1 MSVLGTSPDR
11 SDADAKL
18 RGQAIFGADLSRTG
32 MLWAALARSP
42 VAAGRIRAIDPAP
55 ALRVDGV
62 LEVLTS
68 ADVPDWRTGVIV
80 SDTPLLAADYVAYEG
95 EPVAIVVAESRT
107 AAEAGSRAVALDIET
122 AEPVSTPEQALAPGA
137 RLVHPDWNRFAV
149 AGGADIGRGGNV
161 VAEVVHDPGDL
172 DEAFAAADVV
182 VEGTYRTPRQY
193 QAHLEPKMA
202 LATYES
208 GRFTI
213 EVSHQYPFRLRDR
226 VAQILGVA
234 PSTVRVVG
242 HHIGGGF
249 GAKLDVSLE
258 AFAALLA
265 RRFRRPVRMQHTALE
280 ERLVAPCRANAI
292 VAVRSAVR
300 RDGTILATDVEI
312 VSDSGAYA
320 NNGPA
325 LSSIPMFVFGSI
337 YRVGTAR
344 IRTRNVYTNTAP
356 TGAYRGV
363 NGPWLVFANERH
375 MDAIADALGRD
386 RRDFRLESLAQDGD
400 LMRNG
405 QPLVEASI
413 LREAFDRVDELAPWR
428 DIVSRNQEQSDVV
441 LRGAR
446 QSGAVSRSAEQSG
459 TVQHGVRQD
468 DIGSGEAGGQRAITG
483 ELRGVGQAAA
493 VWLTNPM
500 PGHATVK
507 LNEDGTATVIT
518 SATENGSGAVATGLR
533 QIAAEALG
541 LAANAVTITM
551 PDTDATGYDA
561 GSQGSR
567 TTHVVGRAIADA
579 SADVRSQVLDRASQM
594 LEAAPEDLV
603 IAGGVVTVAG
613 VPAASLTLGAVAQAA
628 TWSDGP
634 ITAGASYVTPTP
646 PHDPMCATGML
657 IKGWPT
663 PTYHLHQAE
672 VSVDPVT
679 GRVTVDR
686 YVVCQEVGRA
696 IHPDAIAGQ
705 IQGGVAQGLGFALS
719 ERVDL
724 DHGRYVLR
732 TFKAHG
738 LPLAEDVPKVE
749 MIVMEHADA
758 AGPYGAK
765 GAAEPPIV
773 PVAAAVANA
782 VSDAIGVPFDT
793 LPITPEAVLEALEA
807 EPNGEAVARA
817 ARERSEQE
825 RETTGRAS

>member
-1 MSVLGTSPDR
+1 MSALGTSPER

-18 RGQAIFGADLSRTG
+18 RGQAVFGADLSKTG

-42 VAAGRIRAIDPAP
+42 VAAGHIRAIDPVP
-55 ALRVDGV
+55 ALRIDGV
-62 LEVLTS
+62 LEVVTA

-80 SDTPLLAADYVAYEG
+80 SDTPMLAADYVAYEG
-95 EPVAIVVAESRT
+95 EPVAIVVAESRA
-107 AAEAGSRAVALDIET
+107 AAEAGARSVAVDIEPV
-122 AEPVSTPEQALAPGA
+122 EPVSTPEQALAPGA
-137 RLVHPDWNRFAV
+137 RLVHPEWNRFAV
-149 AGGADIGRGGNV
+149 AGGADIGRNGNV

-172 DEAFAAADVV
+172 DEAFAAADFV

-208 GRFTI
+208 GRHTI

-234 PSTVRVVG
+234 PSAVRVVG

-265 RRFRRPVRMQHTALE
+265 QRYRRPVRMQHTALE
-280 ERLVAPCRANAI
+280 ERLAAPCRANAI
-292 VAVRSAVR
+292 TAVRSAVR

-325 LSSIPMFVFGSI
+325 LSSLPMFVFGSI

-386 RRDFRLESLAQDGD
+386 RREFRLASLARDGD

-405 QPLVEASI
+405 QPLEQVSI
-413 LREAFDRVDELAPWR
+413 LREAFDRVDDLSGWQDA
-428 DIVSRNQEQSDVV
+428 
-441 LRGAR
+441 GA
-446 QSGAVSRSAEQSG
+446 
-459 TVQHGVRQD
+459 
-468 DIGSGEAGGQRAITG
+468 G

-493 VWLTNPM
+493 IWLTNPM

-518 SATENGSGAVATGLR
+518 SATENGSGAAATGLR

-541 LAANAVTITM
+541 LATDQVTVTM

-579 SADVRSQVLDRASQM
+579 SAEVRSQVLDRASQM

-603 IAGGVVTVAG
+603 ITDGVVSVAG
-613 VPAASLTLGAVAQAA
+613 VPTASVTLGQVAQSV
-628 TWSDGP
+628 TWTEGP
-634 ITAGASYVTPTP
+634 IAAGASYVTPTP
-646 PHDPMCATGML
+646 PHDPLCATGML

-672 VSVDPVT
+672 VSVDAVT
-679 GRVTVDR
+679 GQVTVDR
-686 YVVCQEVGRA
+686 YIVCQEVGRA
-696 IHPDAIAGQ
+696 VHPDAITGQ

-724 DHGRYVLR
+724 DHGRYVQR
-732 TFKAHG
+732 TFKQHG
-738 LPLAEDVPKVE
+738 LPLAADVPRVE
-749 MIVMEHADA
+749 AIVMEHADP
-758 AGPYGAK
+758 AGPFGAK
-765 GAAEPPIV
+765 GAAEPPVV

-782 VSDAIGVPFDT
+782 VAHAIGAPVDV
-793 LPITPEAVLEALEA
+793 LPITPEAVLDALE
-807 EPNGEAVARA
+807 RA
-817 ARERSEQE
+817 Q
-825 RETTGRAS
+825 

>member
-1 MSVLGTSPDR
+1 MSALGVSPAR

-18 RGQAIFGADLSRTG
+18 RGEAVFGADLVRSG

-42 VAAGRIRAIDPAP
+42 VAAGQIRAIDTGP
-55 ALRVDGV
+55 ALEIEGV
-62 LEVLTS
+62 LDVLTT

-80 SDTPLLAADYVAYEG
+80 SDTPFLAADYVAYEG
-95 EPVAIVVAESRT
+95 EPIAIVVADNRN
-107 AAEAGSRAVALDIET
+107 AAEAGANAVAADIEQI
-122 AEPVSTPEQALAPGA
+122 EPISTPEQALAPGA
-137 RLVHPDWNRFAV
+137 RLVHPAWNRFAV
-149 AGGADIGRGGNV
+149 AGGADIGRSGNV

-172 DEAFAAADVV
+172 DEAFAVADLV

-202 LATYES
+202 LATFES
-208 GRFTI
+208 GRYTI

-226 VAQILGVA
+226 VAQMLGVM
-234 PSTVRVVG
+234 PSAVRVVG

-265 RRFRRPVRMQHTALE
+265 RRYRRPVRMQHGALE
-280 ERLVAPCRANAI
+280 ERLVAPCRANAL
-292 VAVRSAVR
+292 VSVRSAVR
-300 RDGTILATDVEI
+300 RDGTVLATEVEI

-325 LSSIPMFVFGSI
+325 LSAIPMFVFGSI

-386 RRDFRLESLAQDGD
+386 RREFRLSALARDGD

-405 QPLVEASI
+405 QPLEQVSI
-413 LREAFDRVDELAPWR
+413 LHEAFERVDELAPWR
-428 DIVSRNQEQSDVV
+428 DIVSRN
-441 LRGAR
+441 
-446 QSGAVSRSAEQSG
+446 
-459 TVQHGVRQD
+459 
-468 DIGSGEAGGQRAITG
+468 GGQRDIVSRQTKLPDAG
-483 ELRGVGQAAA
+483 DALLRGVGMAAA

-518 SATENGSGAVATGLR
+518 SATENGSGAVVTALR
-533 QIAAEALG
+533 QIAAESLG
-541 LAANAVTITM
+541 LAADQVLVTM

-579 SADVRSQVLDRASQM
+579 SADVRRQVLDRASQM

-603 IAGGVVTVAG
+603 IADGVVSVAG
-613 VPAASLTLGAVAQAA
+613 VPAASLTLGQVAQAA
-628 TWSDGP
+628 TWTEGP
-634 ITAGASYVTPTP
+634 IAAGASYVTPTP

-672 VSVDPVT
+672 VSVDSVT
-679 GRVTVDR
+679 GRVTVER

-724 DHGRYVLR
+724 DHGRYVQR
-732 TFKAHG
+732 TFKEHG
-738 LPLAEDVPKVE
+738 LPLAADVPKVE
-749 MIVMEHADA
+749 MIVMEHADP

-765 GAAEPPIV
+765 GAAEPPVV

-782 VSDAIGVPFDT
+782 VADAIGAPIDT
-793 LPITPEAVLEALEA
+793 LPITPEAVLDALER
-807 EPNGEAVARA
+807 AR
-817 ARERSEQE
+817 
-825 RETTGRAS
+825 

>member
-1 MSVLGTSPDR
+1 MSALGTSPER

-18 RGQAIFGADLSRTG
+18 RGQAVFGTDLSKTG

-42 VAAGRIRAIDPAP
+42 VAAGHLRAIDPVP
-55 ALRVDGV
+55 ALRIDGV
-62 LEVLTS
+62 LEVVTA

-80 SDTPLLAADYVAYEG
+80 SDTPMLAADYVAYEG
-95 EPVAIVVAESRT
+95 EPVAIVVAESRA
-107 AAEAGSRAVALDIET
+107 AAEAGARSVAVDIEPV
-122 AEPVSTPEQALAPGA
+122 EPVSTPEQALAPGA
-137 RLVHPDWNRFAV
+137 RLVHPEWNRFAV
-149 AGGADIGRGGNV
+149 AGGADIGRNGNV

-172 DEAFAAADVV
+172 DEAFAAADFV

-208 GRFTI
+208 GRYTI

-234 PSTVRVVG
+234 PSAVRVVG

-265 RRFRRPVRMQHTALE
+265 QRYRRPVRMQHTALE
-280 ERLVAPCRANAI
+280 ERLAAPCRANAI
-292 VAVRSAVR
+292 TAVRSAVR

-344 IRTRNVYTNTAP
+344 IWTRNVYTNTAP

-386 RRDFRLESLAQDGD
+386 RREFRLASLARDGD

-405 QPLVEASI
+405 QPLEQVSI
-413 LREAFDRVDELAPWR
+413 LREAFDRVDDLSGWQDA
-428 DIVSRNQEQSDVV
+428 
-441 LRGAR
+441 GA
-446 QSGAVSRSAEQSG
+446 
-459 TVQHGVRQD
+459 
-468 DIGSGEAGGQRAITG
+468 G

-493 VWLTNPM
+493 IWLTNPM

-518 SATENGSGAVATGLR
+518 SATENGTGAVATGLR

-541 LAANAVTITM
+541 LATDQVTVTM

-579 SADVRSQVLDRASQM
+579 SAEVRSQVLDRASQM

-603 IAGGVVTVAG
+603 ITDGVVSVAG
-613 VPAASLTLGAVAQAA
+613 VPTASVTLGQVAQSV
-628 TWSDGP
+628 TWTEGP
-634 ITAGASYVTPTP
+634 IAAGASYVTPTP
-646 PHDPMCATGML
+646 PHDPLCATGML

-672 VSVDPVT
+672 VSVDAVT
-679 GRVTVDR
+679 GHVTVDR
-686 YVVCQEVGRA
+686 YIVCQEVGRA
-696 IHPDAIAGQ
+696 IHPDAITGQ

-724 DHGRYVLR
+724 DHGRYVQR
-732 TFKAHG
+732 TFKQHG
-738 LPLAEDVPKVE
+738 LPLAADVPRVE
-749 MIVMEHADA
+749 AIVMEHADP
-758 AGPYGAK
+758 AGPFGAK
-765 GAAEPPIV
+765 GAAEPPVV
-773 PVAAAVANA
+773 PVAAAIANA
-782 VSDAIGVPFDT
+782 VADAIGAPIDS
-793 LPITPEAVLEALEA
+793 LPIRPEDVLDALE
-807 EPNGEAVARA
+807 RT
-817 ARERSEQE
+817 Q
-825 RETTGRAS
+825 

>member
-1 MSVLGTSPDR
+1 MSALGVSPAR

-18 RGQAIFGADLSRTG
+18 RGEAVFGADLVRPG

-42 VAAGRIRAIDPAP
+42 VAAGQIRAIDARP
-55 ALRVDGV
+55 ALGIDGV
-62 LEVLTS
+62 LDVLT
-68 ADVPDWRTGVIV
+68 AMDVPDWRTGVIV
-80 SDTPLLAADYVAYEG
+80 SDCPFLAADYVAYEG
-95 EPVAIVVAESRT
+95 EPIAIVVADNRT
-107 AAEAGSRAVALDIET
+107 AAEAGASAVVSDIEPI
-122 AEPVSTPEQALAPGA
+122 EPISAPEQALAPGA
-137 RLVHPDWNRFAV
+137 RLVHSAWSRFAV
-149 AGGADIGRGGNV
+149 AGGADIGRDGNV

-172 DEAFAAADVV
+172 DAAFAVADLVA
-182 VEGTYRTPRQY
+182 EGTYRTPRQY

-202 LATYES
+202 LATFES
-208 GRFTI
+208 GRYTI

-226 VAQILGVA
+226 VAQMLGVT
-234 PSTVRVVG
+234 PSAVRVIG

-265 RRFRRPVRMQHTALE
+265 QRYRRPIRMQHSALE
-280 ERLVAPCRANAI
+280 ERLVAPCRANAL
-292 VAVRSAVR
+292 VSVRSAVR
-300 RDGTILATDVEI
+300 RDGTILATEVEI

-320 NNGPA
+320 NNGPS
-325 LSSIPMFVFGSI
+325 LSAIPMFVFGSI

-386 RRDFRLESLAQDGD
+386 RREFRLSSLARDGD

-405 QPLVEASI
+405 QPLEQVSI
-413 LREAFDRVDELAPWR
+413 LHEAFERVDELEPWR
-428 DIVSRNQEQSDVV
+428 DIVSRQSAQRD
-441 LRGAR
+441 
-446 QSGAVSRSAEQSG
+446 
-459 TVQHGVRQD
+459 
-468 DIGSGEAGGQRAITG
+468 AGNGL
-483 ELRGVGQAAA
+483 LRGVGMAAA
-493 VWLTNPM
+493 IWLTNPM

-518 SATENGSGAVATGLR
+518 SATENGSGAVATALR
-533 QIAAEALG
+533 QIAAESLG
-541 LAANAVTITM
+541 LTADQVLVTM
-551 PDTDATGYDA
+551 PDTDATGYDS

-579 SADVRSQVLDRASQM
+579 SGDVRRQVLDRASEM

-603 IAGGVVTVAG
+603 IADGVVTVAG
-613 VPAASLTLGAVAQAA
+613 VPAASLTLGQVAQAA
-628 TWSDGP
+628 TWTQGP
-634 ITAGASYVTPTP
+634 IAAGASYVTPTP

-679 GRVTVDR
+679 GQVTVVR

-724 DHGRYVLR
+724 DHGRYVQR
-732 TFKAHG
+732 TFKEHG
-738 LPLAEDVPKVE
+738 LPLAADVPKVE
-749 MIVMEHADA
+749 MIVMEHADP

-765 GAAEPPIV
+765 GAAEPPVV

-782 VSDAIGVPFDT
+782 VADAIGAPIDT
-793 LPITPEAVLEALEA
+793 LPITPEAVLDALER
-807 EPNGEAVARA
+807 AR
-817 ARERSEQE
+817 
-825 RETTGRAS
+825 

>member
-1 MSVLGTSPDR
+1 MSALGTSPER

-18 RGQAIFGADLSRTG
+18 RGQAVFGADLSKTG

-42 VAAGRIRAIDPAP
+42 VAAGHIRAIDPVP
-55 ALRVDGV
+55 ALRIDGV
-62 LEVLTS
+62 LEVVTA

-80 SDTPLLAADYVAYEG
+80 SDTPMLAADYVAYEG
-95 EPVAIVVAESRT
+95 EPVAIVVAESRA
-107 AAEAGSRAVALDIET
+107 AAEAGARSVAVDIEPV
-122 AEPVSTPEQALAPGA
+122 EPVSTPEQALAPGA
-137 RLVHPDWNRFAV
+137 RLVHPEWNRFAV
-149 AGGADIGRGGNV
+149 AGGADIGRNGNV

-172 DEAFAAADVV
+172 DEAFAAADFV

-208 GRFTI
+208 GRYTI

-234 PSTVRVVG
+234 PSAVRVVG

-265 RRFRRPVRMQHTALE
+265 QRYRRPVRMQHTALE
-280 ERLVAPCRANAI
+280 ERLAAPCRANAI
-292 VAVRSAVR
+292 TAVRSAVR

-386 RRDFRLESLAQDGD
+386 RREFRLASLARDGD

-405 QPLVEASI
+405 QPLEQVSI
-413 LREAFDRVDELAPWR
+413 LREAFDHVDDLSGW
-428 DIVSRNQEQSDVV
+428 Q
-441 LRGAR
+441 GA
-446 QSGAVSRSAEQSG
+446 GA
-459 TVQHGVRQD
+459 
-468 DIGSGEAGGQRAITG
+468 G

-493 VWLTNPM
+493 IWLTNPM

-518 SATENGSGAVATGLR
+518 SATENGSGAAATGLR

-541 LAANAVTITM
+541 LATDQVTVTM

-579 SADVRSQVLDRASQM
+579 SAEVRSQVLDRASQM

-603 IAGGVVTVAG
+603 ITDGVVSVAG
-613 VPAASLTLGAVAQAA
+613 VPTASVTLGQVAQSV
-628 TWSDGP
+628 TWTEGP
-634 ITAGASYVTPTP
+634 IAAGASYVTPTP
-646 PHDPMCATGML
+646 PHDPLCATGML

-672 VSVDPVT
+672 VSVDAVT
-679 GRVTVDR
+679 GQVTVDR
-686 YVVCQEVGRA
+686 YIVCQEVGRA
-696 IHPDAIAGQ
+696 VHPDAITGQ

-724 DHGRYVLR
+724 DHGRYVQR
-732 TFKAHG
+732 TFKQHG
-738 LPLAEDVPKVE
+738 LPLAADVPRVE
-749 MIVMEHADA
+749 AIVMEHADP
-758 AGPYGAK
+758 AGPFGAK
-765 GAAEPPIV
+765 GAAEPPVV

-782 VSDAIGVPFDT
+782 VAHAIGAPVDV
-793 LPITPEAVLEALEA
+793 LPITPEAVLDALE
-807 EPNGEAVARA
+807 RA
-817 ARERSEQE
+817 Q
-825 RETTGRAS
+825 

>member
-1 MSVLGTSPDR
+1 MLGSNPAR

-18 RGQAIFGADLSRTG
+18 RGEAVFGADLASPG
-32 MLWAALARSP
+32 MLWAAVSRSP
-42 VAAGRIRAIDPAP
+42 VAAGHIRSIDVAS
-55 ALRVDGV
+55 ALKVEGV
-62 LEVLTS
+62 LDVLTA
-68 ADVPDWRTGVIV
+68 ADVPDGRTGVIV
-80 SDTPLLAADYVAYEG
+80 NDIPFLAVEHVAYEG
-95 EPVAIVVAESRT
+95 EPVAMVVADNRAS
-107 AAEAGSRAVALDIET
+107 AEAGAQAVGIDIEPT
-122 AEPVSTPEQALAPGA
+122 EPVSTPEQALAPGA
-137 RLVHPDWNRFAV
+137 RLVHPDWNRFVV
-149 AGGADIGRGGNV
+149 AGGVDIGRDGNV

-208 GRFTI
+208 GRYTI

-234 PSTVRVVG
+234 PSAVRVVG

-280 ERLVAPCRANAI
+280 ERLVAPCRANAM

-386 RRDFRLESLAQDGD
+386 RRDFRLASLARDGD

-405 QPLVEASI
+405 QPLEEVSI
-413 LREAFDRVDELAPWR
+413 LREAFDRVDELVPWR
-428 DIVSRNQEQSDVV
+428 DIVSRNQRQRDAAAPSSPPAEAGADV
-441 LRGAR
+441 LRGA
-446 QSGAVSRSAEQSG
+446 
-459 TVQHGVRQD
+459 
-468 DIGSGEAGGQRAITG
+468 
-483 ELRGVGQAAA
+483 GQAAA
-493 VWLTNPM
+493 IWLTNPM

-533 QIAAEALG
+533 QIAAATLG
-541 LAANAVTITM
+541 LAAEAVTITM

-579 SADVRSQVLDRASQM
+579 SAEVRSQVLDRASQM
-594 LEAAPEDLV
+594 LEAVPEDLV
-603 IAGGVVTVAG
+603 IDAGVVTVAG
-613 VPAASLTLGAVAQAA
+613 VPAAGLTLGAVAQAA

-646 PHDPMCATGML
+646 PHDPACATGML

-672 VSVDPVT
+672 VSVDVVT

-696 IHPDAIAGQ
+696 IHPDAITGQ

-724 DHGRYVLR
+724 DHGRYVQR

-749 MIVMEHADA
+749 MIVMEHADP

-817 ARERSEQE
+817 AREPVLNRDGEQE
-825 RETTGRAS
+825 RDTTGRAS

>member
-1 MSVLGTSPDR
+1 MSVLGTSPER

-42 VAAGRIRAIDPAP
+42 VAAGRIRGIDPAP

-62 LEVLTS
+62 LEALTS

-80 SDTPLLAADYVAYEG
+80 SDTPMLAADSVAYEG
-95 EPVAIVVAESRT
+95 EPVAIVVAGSRA
-107 AAEAGSRAVALDIET
+107 AAEAGVRAVDLDIET
-122 AEPVSTPEQALAPGA
+122 VEPVSTPEQALAPGA
-137 RLVHPDWNRFAV
+137 RLVHPGWNRFAV
-149 AGGADIGRGGNV
+149 AGGADIGRDGNV

-202 LATYES
+202 LAAYES
-208 GRFTI
+208 GRYTI

-234 PSTVRVVG
+234 PSAVRVVG

-280 ERLVAPCRANAI
+280 ERLVASCRANAI

-300 RDGTILATDVEI
+300 RDGAILATDVEI

-320 NNGPA
+320 HNGPA

-386 RRDFRLESLAQDGD
+386 RRDFRLESLARDGE

-405 QPLVEASI
+405 QPLTEASI

-428 DIVSRNQEQSDVV
+428 DIVSRNQAQRDIVSRHQARRDIVSGHQAQRDAAACSSQPAESDADV
-441 LRGAR
+441 LRGA
-446 QSGAVSRSAEQSG
+446 
-459 TVQHGVRQD
+459 
-468 DIGSGEAGGQRAITG
+468 
-483 ELRGVGQAAA
+483 GQAAA
-493 VWLTNPM
+493 IWLTNPM

-541 LAANAVTITM
+541 LAADAVTITM
-551 PDTDATGYDA
+551 PDTDVTGYDA

-579 SADVRSQVLDRASQM
+579 SAEVRRQVIERASQM

-603 IAGGVVTVAG
+603 IADGAVTVAG

-634 ITAGASYVTPTP
+634 IAAGASYVTPTP
-646 PHDPMCATGML
+646 PHDPACATGML

-679 GRVTVDR
+679 GRVNVDR

-724 DHGRYVLR
+724 DHGRYVQR
-732 TFKAHG
+732 SFKAHG
-738 LPLAEDVPKVE
+738 LPLAQDVPRVE
-749 MIVMEHADA
+749 MIVMEHADP

-782 VSDAIGVPFDT
+782 VSDAVGVPFDT

-817 ARERSEQE
+817 AREPVLNLDGEQE

>member
-1 MSVLGTSPDR
+1 MSALGTSPER

-18 RGQAIFGADLSRTG
+18 RGQAVYGADLSKTG

-42 VAAGRIRAIDPAP
+42 VAAGHLRAIDPVP
-55 ALRVDGV
+55 ALRIDGV
-62 LEVLTS
+62 LEVVTA

-80 SDTPLLAADYVAYEG
+80 SDTPMLAADYVAYEG
-95 EPVAIVVAESRT
+95 EPVAIVVAESRA
-107 AAEAGSRAVALDIET
+107 AAEAGARSVAVDIEPV
-122 AEPVSTPEQALAPGA
+122 EPVSTPEQALAPGA
-137 RLVHPDWNRFAV
+137 RLVHPEWNRFAV
-149 AGGADIGRGGNV
+149 AGGADIGRNGNV

-172 DEAFAAADVV
+172 DEAFAAADFV
-182 VEGTYRTPRQY
+182 VEGTYRTLRQY

-208 GRFTI
+208 GRYTI

-234 PSTVRVVG
+234 PSAVRVVG

-265 RRFRRPVRMQHTALE
+265 QRYRRPVRMQHTALE
-280 ERLVAPCRANAI
+280 ERLAAPCRANAI
-292 VAVRSAVR
+292 TAVRSAVR

-337 YRVGTAR
+337 YRVDTAR
-344 IRTRNVYTNTAP
+344 IWTRNVYTNTAP

-386 RRDFRLESLAQDGD
+386 RREFRLASLARDGD

-405 QPLVEASI
+405 QPLEQVSI
-413 LREAFDRVDELAPWR
+413 LREAFDRVDDLSGWQDA
-428 DIVSRNQEQSDVV
+428 
-441 LRGAR
+441 GA
-446 QSGAVSRSAEQSG
+446 
-459 TVQHGVRQD
+459 
-468 DIGSGEAGGQRAITG
+468 G

-493 VWLTNPM
+493 IWLTNPM

-541 LAANAVTITM
+541 LATDQVTVTM

-579 SADVRSQVLDRASQM
+579 SAEVRSQVLDQASQM
-594 LEAAPEDLV
+594 LEAAAEDLV
-603 IAGGVVTVAG
+603 ITDGVVSVAG
-613 VPAASLTLGAVAQAA
+613 VPTASVTLGQVAQSV
-628 TWSDGP
+628 TWTEGP
-634 ITAGASYVTPTP
+634 IAAGASYVTPTP
-646 PHDPMCATGML
+646 PHDPLCATGML

-672 VSVDPVT
+672 VSVDAVT
-679 GRVTVDR
+679 GHVTVDR
-686 YVVCQEVGRA
+686 YIVCQEVGRA
-696 IHPDAIAGQ
+696 IHPDAITGQ

-724 DHGRYVLR
+724 DHGRYVQR
-732 TFKAHG
+732 TFKQHG
-738 LPLAEDVPKVE
+738 LPLAADVPRVE
-749 MIVMEHADA
+749 AIVMEHADP
-758 AGPYGAK
+758 AGPFGAK
-765 GAAEPPIV
+765 GAAEPPVV

-782 VSDAIGVPFDT
+782 VADAIGAPIDS
-793 LPITPEAVLEALEA
+793 LPIRPEDVLDALE
-807 EPNGEAVARA
+807 RT
-817 ARERSEQE
+817 Q
-825 RETTGRAS
+825 

>member
-1 MSVLGTSPDR
+1 VSALSTSPER

-18 RGQAIFGADLSRTG
+18 RGQAVYGADLSKTG

-42 VAAGRIRAIDPAP
+42 VAAGHLRAIDPVP
-55 ALRVDGV
+55 ALRIDGV
-62 LEVLTS
+62 LEVVTA

-80 SDTPLLAADYVAYEG
+80 SDTPMLAADYVAYEG
-95 EPVAIVVAESRT
+95 EPVAIVVAESRA
-107 AAEAGSRAVALDIET
+107 AAEAGARSVAVDIEPV
-122 AEPVSTPEQALAPGA
+122 EPVSTPEQALAPGA
-137 RLVHPDWNRFAV
+137 RLVHPEWNRFAV
-149 AGGADIGRGGNV
+149 AGGADIGRNGNV

-172 DEAFAAADVV
+172 DEAFAAADFV

-208 GRFTI
+208 GRYTI

-234 PSTVRVVG
+234 PSAVRVVG

-265 RRFRRPVRMQHTALE
+265 QRYRRPVRMQHTALE
-280 ERLVAPCRANAI
+280 ERLAAPCRANAI
-292 VAVRSAVR
+292 TAVRSAVR

-344 IRTRNVYTNTAP
+344 IWTRNVYTNTAP

-386 RRDFRLESLAQDGD
+386 RREFRLASLARDGD
-400 LMRNG
+400 QMRNG
-405 QPLVEASI
+405 QPLEQVSI
-413 LREAFDRVDELAPWR
+413 LREAFDHVDDLSGWQDA
-428 DIVSRNQEQSDVV
+428 
-441 LRGAR
+441 GA
-446 QSGAVSRSAEQSG
+446 
-459 TVQHGVRQD
+459 
-468 DIGSGEAGGQRAITG
+468 G

-493 VWLTNPM
+493 IWLTNPM

-541 LAANAVTITM
+541 LATDQVTVTM

-579 SADVRSQVLDRASQM
+579 SAEVRSQVLDQASQM

-603 IAGGVVTVAG
+603 ITDGVVSVAG
-613 VPAASLTLGAVAQAA
+613 VPTASVTLGQVAQSV
-628 TWSDGP
+628 TWTEGP
-634 ITAGASYVTPTP
+634 IAAGASYVTPTP
-646 PHDPMCATGML
+646 PHDPLCATGML

-672 VSVDPVT
+672 VSVDAVT
-679 GRVTVDR
+679 GQVTVDR
-686 YVVCQEVGRA
+686 YIVCQEVGRA
-696 IHPDAIAGQ
+696 VHPDAITGQ

-724 DHGRYVLR
+724 DHGRYVQR
-732 TFKAHG
+732 TFKQHG
-738 LPLAEDVPKVE
+738 LPLAADVPRVE
-749 MIVMEHADA
+749 AIVMEHADP
-758 AGPYGAK
+758 AGPFGAK
-765 GAAEPPIV
+765 GAAESPVV

-782 VSDAIGVPFDT
+782 VAHAIGAPVDV
-793 LPITPEAVLEALEA
+793 LPITPEAVLDALE
-807 EPNGEAVARA
+807 RA
-817 ARERSEQE
+817 Q
-825 RETTGRAS
+825 

>member
-1 MSVLGTSPDR
+1 MSVVGTSPDR
-11 SDADAKL
+11 SDADTKL

-32 MLWAALARSP
+32 MLWAAVARSP
-42 VAAGRIRAIDPAP
+42 VAAGRIRGIDPAP
-55 ALRVDGV
+55 ALRIKGV

-80 SDTPLLAADYVAYEG
+80 SDTPVLAADYVAYEG
-95 EPVAIVVAESRT
+95 EPVAIVVAESRA
-107 AAEAGSRAVALDIET
+107 AAEAGARAVALDIET

-149 AGGADIGRGGNV
+149 AGGADIGRDGNV

-172 DEAFAAADVV
+172 DEAFTAADIV

-208 GRFTI
+208 GRYTI

-234 PSTVRVVG
+234 PSAVRVVG

-300 RDGTILATDVEI
+300 HDGTILATDVEI

-386 RRDFRLESLAQDGD
+386 RREFRLESLARDGD

-428 DIVSRNQEQSDVV
+428 DIVSRNQRQRDAAGRSSQPVGAGTDV
-441 LRGAR
+441 LRG
-446 QSGAVSRSAEQSG
+446 
-459 TVQHGVRQD
+459 T
-468 DIGSGEAGGQRAITG
+468 
-483 ELRGVGQAAA
+483 GQAAA
-493 VWLTNPM
+493 IWLTNPM

-541 LAANAVTITM
+541 LAADAVTITM

-793 LPITPEAVLEALEA
+793 LPITPEAVLEALE
-807 EPNGEAVARA
+807 
-817 ARERSEQE
+817 
-825 RETTGRAS
+825 RAS

>member
-1 MSVLGTSPDR
+1 MSVLGTSPER

-55 ALRVDGV
+55 ALRGDGV

-80 SDTPLLAADYVAYEG
+80 SDTPLLAAGSVAYEG

-107 AAEAGSRAVALDIET
+107 AAEAGARAVALDIET
-122 AEPVSTPEQALAPGA
+122 AEPVSTPEQALEPGA

-149 AGGADIGRGGNV
+149 AGGADIGRNGNV

-172 DEAFAAADVV
+172 DEAFAAADIV

-226 VAQILGVA
+226 VAQITGVA
-234 PSTVRVVG
+234 PSAVRVVG

-258 AFAALLA
+258 AFVALLA

-386 RRDFRLESLAQDGD
+386 RRDFRLASLARDGD

-405 QPLVEASI
+405 QPLTEASI

-428 DIVSRNQEQSDVV
+428 DIVSRNQAQRGIVSRNQAQRDAGARTSQPAESDADV
-441 LRGAR
+441 LRGA
-446 QSGAVSRSAEQSG
+446 
-459 TVQHGVRQD
+459 
-468 DIGSGEAGGQRAITG
+468 
-483 ELRGVGQAAA
+483 GQAAA
-493 VWLTNPM
+493 IWLTNPM

-533 QIAAEALG
+533 QIAAETLG
-541 LAANAVTITM
+541 LAADAVTITM

-579 SADVRSQVLDRASQM
+579 AADVRTQVLDRASRM

-603 IAGGVVTVAG
+603 ITDGVVTVAG

-646 PHDPMCATGML
+646 PHDPACATGML

-672 VSVDPVT
+672 VSVDTVT

-724 DHGRYVLR
+724 DHGRYVQR

-749 MIVMEHADA
+749 MIVMEHADP

-807 EPNGEAVARA
+807 EPNGETVARA
-817 ARERSEQE
+817 AREPVVNRDGEQE

>member
-1 MSVLGTSPDR
+1 MSALGTSPER

-18 RGQAIFGADLSRTG
+18 RGQAVYGADLSKTG

-42 VAAGRIRAIDPAP
+42 VAAGHLRAIDPVP
-55 ALRVDGV
+55 ALRIDGV
-62 LEVLTS
+62 LEVVTA

-80 SDTPLLAADYVAYEG
+80 SDTPMLAADYVAYEG
-95 EPVAIVVAESRT
+95 EPVAIVVAESRA
-107 AAEAGSRAVALDIET
+107 AAEAGARSVAVDIEPV
-122 AEPVSTPEQALAPGA
+122 EPVSTPEQALAPGA
-137 RLVHPDWNRFAV
+137 RLVHPEWNRFAV
-149 AGGADIGRGGNV
+149 AGGADIGRNGNV

-172 DEAFAAADVV
+172 DEAFAAADFV

-208 GRFTI
+208 GRYTI

-234 PSTVRVVG
+234 PSAVRVVG

-265 RRFRRPVRMQHTALE
+265 QRYRRPVRMQHTALE
-280 ERLVAPCRANAI
+280 ERLAAPCRANAI
-292 VAVRSAVR
+292 TAVRSAVR

-344 IRTRNVYTNTAP
+344 IWTRNVYTNTAP

-386 RRDFRLESLAQDGD
+386 RREFRLASLARDGD

-405 QPLVEASI
+405 QPLEQVSI
-413 LREAFDRVDELAPWR
+413 LREAFDRVDDLSGWQDA
-428 DIVSRNQEQSDVV
+428 
-441 LRGAR
+441 GA
-446 QSGAVSRSAEQSG
+446 
-459 TVQHGVRQD
+459 
-468 DIGSGEAGGQRAITG
+468 G

-493 VWLTNPM
+493 IWLTNPM

-541 LAANAVTITM
+541 LATDQVTVTM

-579 SADVRSQVLDRASQM
+579 SAEVRSQVLDQASQM

-603 IAGGVVTVAG
+603 ITDGVVSVAG
-613 VPAASLTLGAVAQAA
+613 VPTASVTLGQVAQSV
-628 TWSDGP
+628 TWTEGP
-634 ITAGASYVTPTP
+634 IAAGASYVTPTP
-646 PHDPMCATGML
+646 PHDPLCATGML

-672 VSVDPVT
+672 VSVDAVT
-679 GRVTVDR
+679 GQVTVDR
-686 YVVCQEVGRA
+686 YIVCQEVGRA
-696 IHPDAIAGQ
+696 VHPDAITGQ
-705 IQGGVAQGLGFALS
+705 IQGGVAQGAHS
-719 ERVDL
+719 ERGVAPG
-724 DHGRYVLR
+724 GRHP
-732 TFKAHG
+732 AHRCRCRRHQYRRCGHVRRRGGG
-738 LPLAEDVPKVE
+738 LGQGRHDIRCHRWHRDRSAL
-749 MIVMEHADA
+749 A
-758 AGPYGAK
+758 AGRRRPA
-765 GAAEPPIV
+765 
-773 PVAAAVANA
+773 
-782 VSDAIGVPFDT
+782 D
-793 LPITPEAVLEALEA
+793 
-807 EPNGEAVARA
+807 R
-817 ARERSEQE
+817 
-825 RETTGRAS
+825 

>member
-1 MSVLGTSPDR
+1 MSALGTSPDR

-18 RGQAIFGADLSRTG
+18 RGQAVFGVDLTRTG

-42 VAAGRIRAIDPAP
+42 AAAGQIRAIDPVP

-62 LEVLTS
+62 LEVVTA
-68 ADVPDWRTGVIV
+68 ADVPHWRTGVIV
-80 SDTPLLAADYVAYEG
+80 SDTPMLAADYVAYEG
-95 EPVAIVVAESRT
+95 EPVAIVVAESRA
-107 AAEAGSRAVALDIET
+107 AAEAGARSVAIDIEPV
-122 AEPVSTPEQALAPGA
+122 EPVSTPEQALAPGA

-149 AGGADIGRGGNV
+149 AGGADIGRNGNV
-161 VAEVVHDPGDL
+161 VAEVIHDSGDL
-172 DEAFAAADVV
+172 DEAFAAADFV

-202 LATYES
+202 LATYSS
-208 GRFTI
+208 GRYTI

-234 PSTVRVVG
+234 PSAVRVVG

-265 RRFRRPVRMQHTALE
+265 QRYRRPVRMQHAALE

-292 VAVRSAVR
+292 TAVRSAVR

-375 MDAIADALGRD
+375 MDAIADTLGRD
-386 RRDFRLESLAQDGD
+386 RQEFRLASLAQDGD

-405 QPLVEASI
+405 QPLEQVSI
-413 LREAFDRVDELAPWR
+413 LREAFERVDELAAWR
-428 DIVSRNQEQSDVV
+428 DIVSRNQEQQDA
-441 LRGAR
+441 GA
-446 QSGAVSRSAEQSG
+446 
-459 TVQHGVRQD
+459 
-468 DIGSGEAGGQRAITG
+468 G

-493 VWLTNPM
+493 IWLTNPM

-518 SATENGSGAVATGLR
+518 SATENGSGAVAVGLR

-541 LAANAVTITM
+541 LATEHVTVTM

-579 SADVRSQVLDRASQM
+579 SAEVRSHALDRASQM

-603 IAGGVVTVAG
+603 ITDGVVSVAG
-613 VPAASLTLGAVAQAA
+613 VPAASVTLGQIAQAA
-628 TWSDGP
+628 TWSEGP
-634 ITAGASYVTPTP
+634 IAAGASYVTPTP
-646 PHDPMCATGML
+646 PHDPLCATGML

-672 VSVDPVT
+672 VSVDAVT
-679 GRVTVDR
+679 GQVTVDR
-686 YVVCQEVGRA
+686 YIVCQEVGRA

-724 DHGRYVLR
+724 DHGRYVQR
-732 TFKAHG
+732 NFKAHG
-738 LPLAEDVPKVE
+738 LPLAADVPMVE
-749 MIVMEHADA
+749 AIVLEHADP
-758 AGPYGAK
+758 AGPFGAK
-765 GAAEPPIV
+765 GAAEPPVV

-782 VSDAIGVPFDT
+782 VADAIGAPVDS
-793 LPITPEAVLEALEA
+793 LPITPEAVLDALE
-807 EPNGEAVARA
+807 RA
-817 ARERSEQE
+817 Q
-825 RETTGRAS
+825 

>member
-1 MSVLGTSPDR
+1 MSALGTSPER

-18 RGQAIFGADLSRTG
+18 RGQAVFGADLSKTG

-42 VAAGRIRAIDPAP
+42 VAAGHLRAIDPVP
-55 ALRVDGV
+55 ALRIDGV
-62 LEVLTS
+62 LEVVTA

-80 SDTPLLAADYVAYEG
+80 SDTPMLAADYVAYEG
-95 EPVAIVVAESRT
+95 EPVAIVVAESRA
-107 AAEAGSRAVALDIET
+107 AAEAGARSVAVDIEPV
-122 AEPVSTPEQALAPGA
+122 EPVSTPEQALAPGA
-137 RLVHPDWNRFAV
+137 RLVHPEWNRFAV
-149 AGGADIGRGGNV
+149 AGGADIGRNGNV

-172 DEAFAAADVV
+172 DEAFAAAEFV

-208 GRFTI
+208 GRYTI

-234 PSTVRVVG
+234 PSAVRVVG

-265 RRFRRPVRMQHTALE
+265 QRYRRPVRMQHTALE
-280 ERLVAPCRANAI
+280 ERLAAPCRANAI
-292 VAVRSAVR
+292 TAVRSAVR

-344 IRTRNVYTNTAP
+344 IWTRNVYTNTAP

-386 RRDFRLESLAQDGD
+386 RREFRLASLARDGD

-405 QPLVEASI
+405 QPLEQVSI
-413 LREAFDRVDELAPWR
+413 LREAFDHVDDLSGWQDA
-428 DIVSRNQEQSDVV
+428 
-441 LRGAR
+441 GA
-446 QSGAVSRSAEQSG
+446 
-459 TVQHGVRQD
+459 
-468 DIGSGEAGGQRAITG
+468 G

-493 VWLTNPM
+493 IWLTNPM

-541 LAANAVTITM
+541 LATDQVTVTM

-561 GSQGSR
+561 G
-567 TTHVVGRAIADA
+567 
-579 SADVRSQVLDRASQM
+579 
-594 LEAAPEDLV
+594 
-603 IAGGVVTVAG
+603 
-613 VPAASLTLGAVAQAA
+613 
-628 TWSDGP
+628 
-634 ITAGASYVTPTP
+634 
-646 PHDPMCATGML
+646 
-657 IKGWPT
+657 
-663 PTYHLHQAE
+663 
-672 VSVDPVT
+672 
-679 GRVTVDR
+679 
-686 YVVCQEVGRA
+686 
-696 IHPDAIAGQ
+696 
-705 IQGGVAQGLGFALS
+705 
-719 ERVDL
+719 
-724 DHGRYVLR
+724 
-732 TFKAHG
+732 
-738 LPLAEDVPKVE
+738 
-749 MIVMEHADA
+749 
-758 AGPYGAK
+758 
-765 GAAEPPIV
+765 
-773 PVAAAVANA
+773 
-782 VSDAIGVPFDT
+782 
-793 LPITPEAVLEALEA
+793 
-807 EPNGEAVARA
+807 
-817 ARERSEQE
+817 
-825 RETTGRAS
+825 

>member
-1 MSVLGTSPDR
+1 MSALGTSPER

-18 RGQAIFGADLSRTG
+18 RGQAVFGADLSKTG

-42 VAAGRIRAIDPAP
+42 VASGHLRAIDPVP
-55 ALRVDGV
+55 ALRIDGV
-62 LEVLTS
+62 LEVVTA

-80 SDTPLLAADYVAYEG
+80 SDTPMLAADYVAYEG
-95 EPVAIVVAESRT
+95 EPVAIVVAESRA
-107 AAEAGSRAVALDIET
+107 AAEAGARSVAVDIEPV
-122 AEPVSTPEQALAPGA
+122 EPVSTPEQALAPGA
-137 RLVHPDWNRFAV
+137 RLVHPEWNRFAV
-149 AGGADIGRGGNV
+149 AGGADIGRNGNV

-172 DEAFAAADVV
+172 DEAFAAADFV

-208 GRFTI
+208 GRYTI

-234 PSTVRVVG
+234 PSAVRVVG

-265 RRFRRPVRMQHTALE
+265 QRYRRPVRMQHTALE
-280 ERLVAPCRANAI
+280 ERLAAPCRANAI
-292 VAVRSAVR
+292 TAVRSAVR

-344 IRTRNVYTNTAP
+344 IWTRNVYTNTAP

-375 MDAIADALGRD
+375 MDAIADALDRD
-386 RRDFRLESLAQDGD
+386 RREFRLASLARDGEQ
-400 LMRNG
+400 MRNG
-405 QPLVEASI
+405 QPLEQVSI
-413 LREAFDRVDELAPWR
+413 LREAFDRVDDLSGWQDA
-428 DIVSRNQEQSDVV
+428 
-441 LRGAR
+441 GA
-446 QSGAVSRSAEQSG
+446 
-459 TVQHGVRQD
+459 
-468 DIGSGEAGGQRAITG
+468 G

-493 VWLTNPM
+493 IWLTNPM

-541 LAANAVTITM
+541 LATDQVTVTM

-579 SADVRSQVLDRASQM
+579 SAEVRSQVLDRASQM

-603 IAGGVVTVAG
+603 ITDGVVSVAG
-613 VPAASLTLGAVAQAA
+613 VPTASVTLGQVAQSV
-628 TWSDGP
+628 TWTEGP
-634 ITAGASYVTPTP
+634 IAAGASYVTPTP
-646 PHDPMCATGML
+646 PHDPLCATGML

-672 VSVDPVT
+672 VSVDAVT
-679 GRVTVDR
+679 GHVTVDR
-686 YVVCQEVGRA
+686 YIVCQEVGRA
-696 IHPDAIAGQ
+696 IHPDAITGQ
-705 IQGGVAQGLGFALS
+705 IQGGVVQGLGFALS

-724 DHGRYVLR
+724 DHGRYVQR
-732 TFKAHG
+732 TFKQHG
-738 LPLAEDVPKVE
+738 LPLAADVPRVE
-749 MIVMEHADA
+749 AIVMEHADP
-758 AGPYGAK
+758 AGPFGAK
-765 GAAEPPIV
+765 GAAEPPVV

-782 VSDAIGVPFDT
+782 VADAIGAPIDS
-793 LPITPEAVLEALEA
+793 LPIRPEDVLDALE
-807 EPNGEAVARA
+807 RT
-817 ARERSEQE
+817 Q
-825 RETTGRAS
+825 

>member
-1 MSVLGTSPDR
+1 MSALGTSPER

-18 RGQAIFGADLSRTG
+18 RGQAVFGADLSKTG

-42 VAAGRIRAIDPAP
+42 VAAGHLRAIDPVP
-55 ALRVDGV
+55 ALRIDGV
-62 LEVLTS
+62 LEVVTA

-80 SDTPLLAADYVAYEG
+80 SDTPMLAADYVAYEG
-95 EPVAIVVAESRT
+95 EPVAIVVAESRA
-107 AAEAGSRAVALDIET
+107 AAEAGARSVAVDIEPV
-122 AEPVSTPEQALAPGA
+122 EPVSTPEQALAPGA
-137 RLVHPDWNRFAV
+137 RLVHPEWNRFAV
-149 AGGADIGRGGNV
+149 AGGADIGRNGNV

-172 DEAFAAADVV
+172 DEAFAAADFV

-208 GRFTI
+208 GRYTI

-234 PSTVRVVG
+234 PSAVRVVG

-265 RRFRRPVRMQHTALE
+265 QRYRRPVRMQHTALE
-280 ERLVAPCRANAI
+280 ERLAAPCRANAI
-292 VAVRSAVR
+292 TAVRSAVR

-325 LSSIPMFVFGSI
+325 LSSIPMFVFGSL

-344 IRTRNVYTNTAP
+344 IWTRNVYTTTAP

-363 NGPWLVFANERH
+363 NGPGVVFANERH

-386 RRDFRLESLAQDGD
+386 RREFRLASLARDGD

-405 QPLVEASI
+405 QPLEQVSI
-413 LREAFDRVDELAPWR
+413 LREAFDHVDDLSGWQDA
-428 DIVSRNQEQSDVV
+428 
-441 LRGAR
+441 GA
-446 QSGAVSRSAEQSG
+446 
-459 TVQHGVRQD
+459 
-468 DIGSGEAGGQRAITG
+468 G

-493 VWLTNPM
+493 IWLTNPM

-541 LAANAVTITM
+541 LATDQVTVTM

-579 SADVRSQVLDRASQM
+579 SAEVRSQVLDRASQM

-603 IAGGVVTVAG
+603 ITDGVVSVAG
-613 VPAASLTLGAVAQAA
+613 VPTASVTLGQVAQSV
-628 TWSDGP
+628 TWTEGP
-634 ITAGASYVTPTP
+634 IAAGASYVTPTP
-646 PHDPMCATGML
+646 PHDPLCATGML

-672 VSVDPVT
+672 VSVDAVT
-679 GRVTVDR
+679 GQVTVDR
-686 YVVCQEVGRA
+686 YIVCQEVGRA
-696 IHPDAIAGQ
+696 VHPDAITGQ

-724 DHGRYVLR
+724 DHGRYVQR
-732 TFKAHG
+732 TFKQHG
-738 LPLAEDVPKVE
+738 LPLAADVPRVE
-749 MIVMEHADA
+749 AIVMEHADP
-758 AGPYGAK
+758 AGPFGAK
-765 GAAEPPIV
+765 GAAEPPVV

-782 VSDAIGVPFDT
+782 VAHAIGAPVDV
-793 LPITPEAVLEALEA
+793 LPITPEAVLDALE
-807 EPNGEAVARA
+807 RA
-817 ARERSEQE
+817 Q
-825 RETTGRAS
+825 

>member
-1 MSVLGTSPDR
+1 MSVVGSSLAR

-18 RGQAIFGADLSRTG
+18 RGDAVFGADLVRPG
-32 MLWAALARSP
+32 MLWAALVRSP
-42 VAAGRIRAIDPAP
+42 VPAGQIRGIDAGAANEI
-55 ALRVDGV
+55 DGV
-62 LEVLTS
+62 LEVLTA

-80 SDTPLLAADYVAYEG
+80 SDAPFLAADYVAYEG
-95 EPVAIVVAESRT
+95 EPMAIVVADSRA
-107 AAEAGSRAVALDIET
+107 AAEAGASAVVADIEPI
-122 AEPVSTPEQALAPGA
+122 EPISTPEQALAPGA
-137 RLVHPDWNRFAV
+137 RLVHPGWNRFAV
-149 AGGADIGRGGNV
+149 AGGADIGRDGNV

-172 DEAFAAADVV
+172 DEAFASADLV

-202 LATYES
+202 LAVFES
-208 GRFTI
+208 GRYTI

-226 VAQILGVA
+226 IAQMLAVK
-234 PSTVRVVG
+234 PSSLRVVG

-249 GAKLDVSLE
+249 GAKLDVSVE

-265 RRFRRPVRMQHTALE
+265 RRYRRPVRMQHSALE
-280 ERLVAPCRANAI
+280 ERLVAPCRANAL
-292 VAVRSAVR
+292 VSVRSAVR
-300 RDGTILATDVEI
+300 RDGTILATVVEI

-325 LSSIPMFVFGSI
+325 LSAIPMFVFGSI

-375 MDAIADALGRD
+375 IDAIADTLGRD
-386 RRDFRLESLAQDGD
+386 RREFRLASLAQDGEP
-400 LMRNG
+400 MRNG
-405 QPLVEASI
+405 QPLEQVSI
-413 LREAFDRVDELAPWR
+413 LREAFERVDELAPW
-428 DIVSRNQEQSDVV
+428 VTA
-441 LRGAR
+441 GA
-446 QSGAVSRSAEQSG
+446 
-459 TVQHGVRQD
+459 
-468 DIGSGEAGGQRAITG
+468 G

-507 LNEDGTATVIT
+507 LNEDGTAMVIT

-533 QIAAEALG
+533 QIAAETLG
-541 LAANAVTITM
+541 LSADDVMVTM

-579 SADVRSQVLDRASQM
+579 AAEVRHQVFDHASRM
-594 LEAAPEDLV
+594 LEAAPDDLV
-603 IAGGVVTVAG
+603 IAEGTVTVAG
-613 VPAASLTLGAVAQAA
+613 VPAARLTLGQVAQAA
-628 TWSDGP
+628 TWSQGP
-634 ITAGASYVTPTP
+634 IAAGASYVTPTP

-686 YVVCQEVGRA
+686 YVVAQEVGRA

-724 DHGRYVLR
+724 DHGRYVQR
-732 TFKAHG
+732 TFKEHG
-738 LPLAEDVPKVE
+738 LPLAADVPKVE
-749 MIVMEHADA
+749 MIVMEHADP

-765 GAAEPPIV
+765 GAAEPPVV

-782 VSDAIGVPFDT
+782 VSDAIGAPIDT
-793 LPITPEAVLEALEA
+793 LPITPADVLDALE
-807 EPNGEAVARA
+807 RA
-817 ARERSEQE
+817 Q
-825 RETTGRAS
+825 

>member
-1 MSVLGTSPDR
+1 MSVVGSSLAR

-18 RGQAIFGADLSRTG
+18 RGDAVFGADLVRPG
-32 MLWAALARSP
+32 MLWAALVRSP
-42 VAAGRIRAIDPAP
+42 VPAGQIRGIDAGAANEI
-55 ALRVDGV
+55 DGV
-62 LEVLTS
+62 LEVLTA

-80 SDTPLLAADYVAYEG
+80 SDAPFLAADYVAYEG
-95 EPVAIVVAESRT
+95 EPMAIAVADSRA
-107 AAEAGSRAVALDIET
+107 AAEAGASAVVADIEPI
-122 AEPVSTPEQALAPGA
+122 EPISTPEQALAPGA
-137 RLVHPDWNRFAV
+137 RLVHPGWNRFAV
-149 AGGADIGRGGNV
+149 AGGADIGRDGNV

-172 DEAFAAADVV
+172 DEAFASADLV

-202 LATYES
+202 LAVFES
-208 GRFTI
+208 GRYTI

-226 VAQILGVA
+226 IAQMLAVK
-234 PSTVRVVG
+234 PSSLRVVG

-249 GAKLDVSLE
+249 GAKLDVSVE

-265 RRFRRPVRMQHTALE
+265 RRYRRPVRMQHSALE
-280 ERLVAPCRANAI
+280 ERLVAPCRANAL
-292 VAVRSAVR
+292 VSVRSAVR
-300 RDGTILATDVEI
+300 RDGTILATEVEI

-325 LSSIPMFVFGSI
+325 LSAIPMFVFGSI

-375 MDAIADALGRD
+375 IDAIADTLGRD
-386 RRDFRLESLAQDGD
+386 RREFRLASLAQDGEP
-400 LMRNG
+400 MRNG
-405 QPLVEASI
+405 QPLEQVSI
-413 LREAFDRVDELAPWR
+413 LREAFERVDELAPW
-428 DIVSRNQEQSDVV
+428 VTA
-441 LRGAR
+441 GA
-446 QSGAVSRSAEQSG
+446 
-459 TVQHGVRQD
+459 
-468 DIGSGEAGGQRAITG
+468 G

-507 LNEDGTATVIT
+507 LNEDGTAMVIT

-533 QIAAEALG
+533 QIAAETLG
-541 LAANAVTITM
+541 LSADDVMVTM

-579 SADVRSQVLDRASQM
+579 AAEVRHQVIDHASRM
-594 LEAAPEDLV
+594 LEAAPDDLV
-603 IAGGVVTVAG
+603 IAEGTVTVAG
-613 VPAASLTLGAVAQAA
+613 VPAARLTLGQVAQAA
-628 TWSDGP
+628 TWSQGP
-634 ITAGASYVTPTP
+634 IAAGASYVTPTP

-686 YVVCQEVGRA
+686 YVVAQEVGRA

-705 IQGGVAQGLGFALS
+705 IQGGVAQGLGYALS

-724 DHGRYVLR
+724 DHGRYVQR
-732 TFKAHG
+732 TFKEHG
-738 LPLAEDVPKVE
+738 LPLAADVPKVE
-749 MIVMEHADA
+749 MIVMEHADP

-765 GAAEPPIV
+765 GAAEPPVV

-782 VSDAIGVPFDT
+782 VSDAIGAPIDT
-793 LPITPEAVLEALEA
+793 LPITPADVLDALE
-807 EPNGEAVARA
+807 RA
-817 ARERSEQE
+817 Q
-825 RETTGRAS
+825 

>member
-1 MSVLGTSPDR
+1 VSALSTSPER

-18 RGQAIFGADLSRTG
+18 RGQAVYGADLSKTG

-42 VAAGRIRAIDPAP
+42 VAAGHLRAIDPVP
-55 ALRVDGV
+55 ALRIDGV
-62 LEVLTS
+62 LEVVTA

-80 SDTPLLAADYVAYEG
+80 SDTPMLAADYVAYEG
-95 EPVAIVVAESRT
+95 EPVAIVVAESRA
-107 AAEAGSRAVALDIET
+107 AAEAGARSVAVDIEPV
-122 AEPVSTPEQALAPGA
+122 EPVSTPEQALAPGA
-137 RLVHPDWNRFAV
+137 RLVHPEWNRFAV
-149 AGGADIGRGGNV
+149 AGGADIGRNGNV

-172 DEAFAAADVV
+172 DEAFAAADFV

-208 GRFTI
+208 GRYTI

-234 PSTVRVVG
+234 PSAVRVVG

-265 RRFRRPVRMQHTALE
+265 QRYRRPVRMQHTALE
-280 ERLVAPCRANAI
+280 ERLAAPCRANAI
-292 VAVRSAVR
+292 TAVRSAVR

-344 IRTRNVYTNTAP
+344 IWTRNVYTNTAP

-386 RRDFRLESLAQDGD
+386 RREFRLASLARDGD
-400 LMRNG
+400 QMRNG
-405 QPLVEASI
+405 QPLEQVSI
-413 LREAFDRVDELAPWR
+413 LREAFDHVDDLSGWQDA
-428 DIVSRNQEQSDVV
+428 
-441 LRGAR
+441 GA
-446 QSGAVSRSAEQSG
+446 
-459 TVQHGVRQD
+459 
-468 DIGSGEAGGQRAITG
+468 G

-493 VWLTNPM
+493 IWLTNPM

-541 LAANAVTITM
+541 LATDQVTVTM

-579 SADVRSQVLDRASQM
+579 SAEVRSQVLDQASQM

-603 IAGGVVTVAG
+603 ITDGVVSVAG
-613 VPAASLTLGAVAQAA
+613 VPTASVTLGQVAQSV
-628 TWSDGP
+628 TWTEGP
-634 ITAGASYVTPTP
+634 IAAGASYVTPTP
-646 PHDPMCATGML
+646 PHDPLCATGML

-672 VSVDPVT
+672 VSVDAVT
-679 GRVTVDR
+679 GQVTVDR
-686 YVVCQEVGRA
+686 YIVCQEVGRA
-696 IHPDAIAGQ
+696 VHPDAITGQ

-724 DHGRYVLR
+724 DHGRYVQR
-732 TFKAHG
+732 TFKQHG
-738 LPLAEDVPKVE
+738 LPLAADVPRVE
-749 MIVMEHADA
+749 AIVMEHADP
-758 AGPYGAK
+758 AGPFGAK
-765 GAAEPPIV
+765 GAAEPPVV

-782 VSDAIGVPFDT
+782 VAHAIGAPVDV
-793 LPITPEAVLEALEA
+793 LPITPEAVLDALE
-807 EPNGEAVARA
+807 RA
-817 ARERSEQE
+817 Q
-825 RETTGRAS
+825 

>member
-1 MSVLGTSPDR
+1 VRVLGSNPAR

-18 RGQAIFGADLSRTG
+18 RGETVFGADLARPG
-32 MLWAALARSP
+32 MLWAAVSRSP
-42 VAAGRIRAIDPAP
+42 VAAGHVRSIDARP
-55 ALRVDGV
+55 ALKVEGV
-62 LEVLTS
+62 LDVLTA
-68 ADVPDWRTGVIV
+68 ADVPDARTGVIV
-80 SDTPLLAADYVAYEG
+80 NDIPFLAAGYVAYEG
-95 EPVAIVVAESRT
+95 EPVAIVVADSRA
-107 AAEAGSRAVALDIET
+107 AAEAGARAVDIDIEPI
-122 AEPVSTPEQALAPGA
+122 EPVSTPEAALAPGA
-137 RLVHPDWNRFAV
+137 RLVHLEWNRFAV
-149 AGGADIGRGGNV
+149 AGGVAIGRDGNV

-208 GRFTI
+208 GRYVI

-226 VAQILGVA
+226 VAQMLGVTSSA
-234 PSTVRVVG
+234 VRVVG

-265 RRFRRPVRMQHTALE
+265 RRYRRPVRMQHSALE
-280 ERLVAPCRANAI
+280 ERLVAPCRANALI
-292 VAVRSAVR
+292 SVRSAVR
-300 RDGTILATDVEI
+300 SDGTILATDVEI

-325 LSSIPMFVFGSI
+325 LSAIPMFVFGSI

-375 MDAIADALGRD
+375 MDAVADALGRD
-386 RRDFRLESLAQDGD
+386 RREFRLASLAGDGH

-405 QPLVEASI
+405 QPLDDVSI
-413 LREAFDRVDELAPWR
+413 LHEAFERVDELAPWR
-428 DIVSRNQEQSDVV
+428 DIVSRHLEQRDIVSRNQAQ
-441 LRGAR
+441 R
-446 QSGAVSRSAEQSG
+446 SGA
-459 TVQHGVRQD
+459 
-468 DIGSGEAGGQRAITG
+468 GEM
-483 ELRGVGQAAA
+483 RGVGQAAA

-533 QIAAEALG
+533 QIAAEMLG
-541 LAANAVTITM
+541 VAADAVTITM
-551 PDTDATGYDA
+551 PDTDATAYDA

-579 SADVRSQVLDRASQM
+579 SAEVRRQVIERASHM
-594 LEAAPEDLV
+594 LEAAPEDLE
-603 IAGGVVTVAG
+603 IADGVVTVAG

-634 ITAGASYVTPTP
+634 IAAGASYVTPTP

-705 IQGGVAQGLGFALS
+705 IQGGVAQGLGYALS
-719 ERVDL
+719 ERVEL
-724 DHGRYVLR
+724 DHGRYVQR

-749 MIVMEHADA
+749 MIVMEHGDP

-782 VSDAIGVPFDT
+782 VSDAIGVPIDT
-793 LPITPEAVLEALEA
+793 LPITPETVLDALE
-807 EPNGEAVARA
+807 RA
-817 ARERSEQE
+817 Q
-825 RETTGRAS
+825 

>member
-1 MSVLGTSPDR
+1 MSGLGASPAR

-18 RGQAIFGADLSRTG
+18 RGDAVFGADLVRPG
-32 MLWAALARSP
+32 MLWAALVRSP
-42 VAAGRIRAIDPAP
+42 VAAGRIRGIDAEQ
-55 ALRVDGV
+55 ANKIDDV
-62 LEVLTS
+62 LEVMTA

-80 SDTPLLAADYVAYEG
+80 SDAPFLAADYVAYEG
-95 EPVAIVVAESRT
+95 EPLAIVVAESRA
-107 AAEAGSRAVALDIET
+107 AAEAGARAVVADIEPV
-122 AEPVSTPEQALAPGA
+122 EPISTPEQALAPGA

-149 AGGADIGRGGNV
+149 AGGADIGRDGNV

-172 DEAFAAADVV
+172 DAAFAAADLV

-202 LATYES
+202 LAVFES
-208 GRFTI
+208 GRYTI

-226 VAQILGVA
+226 IAQMLAVR
-234 PSTVRVVG
+234 PSSLRVVG

-249 GAKLDVSLE
+249 GAKLDVSVE

-265 RRFRRPVRMQHTALE
+265 QRYRRPVRMQHSALE
-280 ERLVAPCRANAI
+280 ERLVAPCRANAL
-292 VAVRSAVR
+292 VSVRSAVR
-300 RDGTILATDVEI
+300 RDGTILATEVEI
-312 VSDSGAYA
+312 VFDSGAYA

-375 MDAIADALGRD
+375 MDAIADALGLD
-386 RRDFRLESLAQDGD
+386 RREYRLASLAQDGE

-405 QPLVEASI
+405 QPLEEVSI
-413 LREAFDRVDELAPWR
+413 LHEAFERVDELAPWHAIAER
-428 DIVSRNQEQSDVV
+428 TAASKS
-441 LRGAR
+441 
-446 QSGAVSRSAEQSG
+446 SG
-459 TVQHGVRQD
+459 GV
-468 DIGSGEAGGQRAITG
+468 
-483 ELRGVGQAAA
+483 LRGVGQAAA

-541 LAANAVTITM
+541 LAADDVMITM

-567 TTHVVGRAIADA
+567 STHVVGRAIADA
-579 SADVRSQVLDRASQM
+579 SAEVRRQVIDQASHM
-594 LEAAPEDLV
+594 LEAAREDLE
-603 IAGGVVTVAG
+603 IAEGVVTVAG
-613 VPAASLTLGAVAQAA
+613 VPAASVTLGQVAQAA
-628 TWSDGP
+628 TWSEGP
-634 ITAGASYVTPTP
+634 IAAGASYVTPTP
-646 PHDPMCATGML
+646 QHDPMCATGML

-672 VSVDPVT
+672 VSIDPVT
-679 GRVTVDR
+679 GQVTVDR

-696 IHPDAIAGQ
+696 IHPAALAGQ

-719 ERVDL
+719 ERVDI
-724 DHGRYVLR
+724 DHGRYVQR
-732 TFKAHG
+732 TFKEHG
-738 LPLAEDVPKVE
+738 LPLAADVPKVE

-765 GAAEPPIV
+765 GAAEPPVV
-773 PVAAAVANA
+773 PVAAAIANA
-782 VSDAIGVPFDT
+782 VSDAVGAPIDT
-793 LPITPEAVLEALEA
+793 LPITHADVLDALE
-807 EPNGEAVARA
+807 RA
-817 ARERSEQE
+817 Q
-825 RETTGRAS
+825 

>member
-1 MSVLGTSPDR
+1 MSALGVSPAR

-18 RGQAIFGADLSRTG
+18 RGEAVFGADLVRSG

-42 VAAGRIRAIDPAP
+42 VAAGQIRAIDTGP
-55 ALRVDGV
+55 ALEIDGV
-62 LEVLTS
+62 LDVLTA

-80 SDTPLLAADYVAYEG
+80 SDTPFLAADYVTYEG
-95 EPVAIVVAESRT
+95 EPIAIVVADHRS
-107 AAEAGSRAVALDIET
+107 AAEAGARAVAADIEPI
-122 AEPVSTPEQALAPGA
+122 EPIATPEQGLAPGA
-137 RLVHPDWNRFAV
+137 RLVHPAWNRFAV
-149 AGGADIGRGGNV
+149 AGGADIGRDGNV

-172 DEAFAAADVV
+172 DATFAAADLV

-202 LATYES
+202 LATFES
-208 GRFTI
+208 GRYTI

-226 VAQILGVA
+226 VAQMLGVT
-234 PSTVRVVG
+234 PSAVRVVG

-265 RRFRRPVRMQHTALE
+265 QRYRRPVRMQHSALE
-280 ERLVAPCRANAI
+280 ERLVAPCRANALVSI
-292 VAVRSAVR
+292 RSAVR
-300 RDGTILATDVEI
+300 SDGTILATEVEI

-325 LSSIPMFVFGSI
+325 LSAIPMFVFGSI

-386 RRDFRLESLAQDGD
+386 RREFRLSSLAHDGH

-405 QPLVEASI
+405 QPLEQVSI
-413 LREAFDRVDELAPWR
+413 LREAFEKVDELAPWR
-428 DIVSRNQEQSDVV
+428 EIVSRQSAQREIVS
-441 LRGAR
+441 R
-446 QSGAVSRSAEQSG
+446 QSAQRGDG
-459 TVQHGVRQD
+459 D
-468 DIGSGEAGGQRAITG
+468 GG
-483 ELRGVGQAAA
+483 LRGVGQAAA

-518 SATENGSGAVATGLR
+518 SATENGSGAVATALR
-533 QIAAEALG
+533 QIAAEMLG
-541 LAANAVTITM
+541 LAADQVTVTM

-567 TTHVVGRAIADA
+567 TTHVVGRAVADA
-579 SADVRSQVLDRASQM
+579 SADVRLQVLDRASQM

-603 IAGGVVTVAG
+603 MADGVVTVAG
-613 VPAASLTLGAVAQAA
+613 VPAASLTLGQVAQAA
-628 TWSDGP
+628 TWTEGP
-634 ITAGASYVTPTP
+634 IAAGASYVTPPP

-672 VSVDPVT
+672 VTVDSVT
-679 GRVTVDR
+679 GHVRVDR

-724 DHGRYVLR
+724 DHGRYIQR
-732 TFKAHG
+732 TFKEHG
-738 LPLAEDVPKVE
+738 LPLAADVPKVE
-749 MIVMEHADA
+749 MIVMEHPDP

-765 GAAEPPIV
+765 GAAEPPVV

-782 VSDAIGVPFDT
+782 VADAIGVPIDT
-793 LPITPEAVLEALEA
+793 LPITPEAVLDALE
-807 EPNGEAVARA
+807 RT
-817 ARERSEQE
+817 R
-825 RETTGRAS
+825 

>member
-1 MSVLGTSPDR
+1 VSALGTSPER

-18 RGQAIFGADLSRTG
+18 RGQAVFGADLSKTG

-42 VAAGRIRAIDPAP
+42 VAAGHLRAIDPVP
-55 ALRVDGV
+55 ALRIDGV
-62 LEVLTS
+62 LEVVTA

-80 SDTPLLAADYVAYEG
+80 SDTPMLAADYVAYEG
-95 EPVAIVVAESRT
+95 EPVAIVVAESRA
-107 AAEAGSRAVALDIET
+107 AAEAGARSVAVDIEPV
-122 AEPVSTPEQALAPGA
+122 EPVSTPEQALAPGA
-137 RLVHPDWNRFAV
+137 RLVHPEWNRFAV
-149 AGGADIGRGGNV
+149 AGGADIGRNGNV

-172 DEAFAAADVV
+172 DEAFAAADFV

-208 GRFTI
+208 GRYTI

-234 PSTVRVVG
+234 PSAVRVVG

-265 RRFRRPVRMQHTALE
+265 QRYRRPVRMQHTALE
-280 ERLVAPCRANAI
+280 ERLAAPCRANAI
-292 VAVRSAVR
+292 TAVRSAVR

-344 IRTRNVYTNTAP
+344 IWTRNVYTNTAP

-386 RRDFRLESLAQDGD
+386 RREFRLASLARDGD

-405 QPLVEASI
+405 QPLEQVSI
-413 LREAFDRVDELAPWR
+413 LREAFDHVDDLSGWQDA
-428 DIVSRNQEQSDVV
+428 
-441 LRGAR
+441 GA
-446 QSGAVSRSAEQSG
+446 
-459 TVQHGVRQD
+459 
-468 DIGSGEAGGQRAITG
+468 G

-493 VWLTNPM
+493 IWLTNPM

-541 LAANAVTITM
+541 LATDRVTVTM

-579 SADVRSQVLDRASQM
+579 SAEVRSQVLDRASQM

-603 IAGGVVTVAG
+603 ITDGVVSVAG
-613 VPAASLTLGAVAQAA
+613 VPTASVTLGQVAQSVMW
-628 TWSDGP
+628 TEGP
-634 ITAGASYVTPTP
+634 IAAGASYVTPTP
-646 PHDPMCATGML
+646 PHDPLCATGML

-672 VSVDPVT
+672 VSVDAVT
-679 GRVTVDR
+679 GQVTVDR
-686 YVVCQEVGRA
+686 YIVCQEVGRA
-696 IHPDAIAGQ
+696 VHPDAITGQ

-724 DHGRYVLR
+724 DHGRYVQR
-732 TFKAHG
+732 TFKQHG
-738 LPLAEDVPKVE
+738 LPLAADVPKVE
-749 MIVMEHADA
+749 TIVMEHADP
-758 AGPYGAK
+758 AGPFGAK
-765 GAAEPPIV
+765 GAAEPPVV

-782 VSDAIGVPFDT
+782 VADAIGAPVDA
-793 LPITPEAVLEALEA
+793 LPITPEAVLDALE
-807 EPNGEAVARA
+807 RA
-817 ARERSEQE
+817 Q
-825 RETTGRAS
+825 

>member
-1 MSVLGTSPDR
+1 MSLLGSNPAR

-18 RGQAIFGADLSRTG
+18 RGEAVFGADVARPG
-32 MLWAALARSP
+32 MLWASISRSP
-42 VAAGRIRAIDPAP
+42 VAAGRIRSIDSGP
-55 ALRVDGV
+55 ALKVDGV
-62 LEVLTS
+62 LDVLTA
-68 ADVPDWRTGVIV
+68 ADVPDGRTGVIV
-80 SDTPLLAADYVAYEG
+80 NDIPFLAADYVAYEG
-95 EPVAIVVAESRT
+95 EPVAIVVADNR
-107 AAEAGSRAVALDIET
+107 AAADAGAQAVDIDIEPT
-122 AEPVSTPEQALAPGA
+122 EPVSTPEQALAPGV

-149 AGGADIGRGGNV
+149 TGGADIGRDGNV

-172 DEAFAAADVV
+172 DEAFAAADLV

-208 GRFTI
+208 GRYVI

-226 VAQILGVA
+226 VAQMLGVA
-234 PSTVRVVG
+234 PSAVRVVG

-265 RRFRRPVRMQHTALE
+265 RRYRRPVRMQHAALE
-280 ERLVAPCRANAI
+280 ERLVAPCRANALVSI
-292 VAVRSAVR
+292 RSAVSG
-300 RDGTILATDVEI
+300 DGTILATDVEI

-325 LSSIPMFVFGSI
+325 LSAIPMFVFGSI

-375 MDAIADALGRD
+375 IDAVADALDRD
-386 RRDFRLESLAQDGD
+386 RREFRLASLARDGD

-405 QPLVEASI
+405 QPLEEISI
-413 LREAFDRVDELAPWR
+413 LREAFDRVDELAPW
-428 DIVSRNQEQSDVV
+428 Q
-441 LRGAR
+441 GAGT
-446 QSGAVSRSAEQSG
+446 GA
-459 TVQHGVRQD
+459 
-468 DIGSGEAGGQRAITG
+468 
-483 ELRGVGQAAA
+483 LRGVGQAAA

-533 QIAAEALG
+533 QIAAETLG
-541 LAANAVTITM
+541 LAADAVTITM

-579 SADVRSQVLDRASQM
+579 SAEVRRQVLDRASQM
-594 LEAAPEDLV
+594 LEAAPEDLT
-603 IAGGVVTVAG
+603 IDDGVVAVAG
-613 VPAASLTLGAVAQAA
+613 VPAANLTLGAVAQAA

-646 PHDPMCATGML
+646 PHDPACATGML

-672 VSVDPVT
+672 VSVDVVT

-724 DHGRYVLR
+724 DHGRYVQR
-732 TFKAHG
+732 TFKEHG

-749 MIVMEHADA
+749 MIVMEHADP

-793 LPITPEAVLEALEA
+793 LPITPEAVLEALE
-807 EPNGEAVARA
+807 
-817 ARERSEQE
+817 
-825 RETTGRAS
+825 RAS

>member
-1 MSVLGTSPDR
+1 VSALGTSPER

-18 RGQAIFGADLSRTG
+18 RGQAVYGADLSKTG

-42 VAAGRIRAIDPAP
+42 VASGHLRAIDPVP
-55 ALRVDGV
+55 ALRIDGV
-62 LEVLTS
+62 LEVVTA

-80 SDTPLLAADYVAYEG
+80 SDTPMLAADYVAYEG
-95 EPVAIVVAESRT
+95 EPVAIVVAESRA
-107 AAEAGSRAVALDIET
+107 AAEAGARSIAVDIEPV
-122 AEPVSTPEQALAPGA
+122 EPVSTPEQALAPGA
-137 RLVHPDWNRFAV
+137 RLVHPEWNRFAV
-149 AGGADIGRGGNV
+149 AGGADIGRNGNV

-172 DEAFAAADVV
+172 DEAFAAADFV

-208 GRFTI
+208 GRYTI

-234 PSTVRVVG
+234 PSAVRVVG

-265 RRFRRPVRMQHTALE
+265 QRYRRPVRMQHTALE
-280 ERLVAPCRANAI
+280 ERLAAPCRANAI
-292 VAVRSAVR
+292 TAVRSAVR

-344 IRTRNVYTNTAP
+344 IWTRNVYTNTAP

-386 RRDFRLESLAQDGD
+386 RREFRLASLARDGD

-405 QPLVEASI
+405 QPLEQVSI
-413 LREAFDRVDELAPWR
+413 LREAFDRVDDLSGWQDA
-428 DIVSRNQEQSDVV
+428 
-441 LRGAR
+441 GA
-446 QSGAVSRSAEQSG
+446 
-459 TVQHGVRQD
+459 
-468 DIGSGEAGGQRAITG
+468 G

-493 VWLTNPM
+493 IWLTNPM

-541 LAANAVTITM
+541 LATDQVTVTM

-579 SADVRSQVLDRASQM
+579 SAEVRSQVLDQASQM

-603 IAGGVVTVAG
+603 ITDGVVSVAG
-613 VPAASLTLGAVAQAA
+613 VPTASVTLGQVAQSV
-628 TWSDGP
+628 TWTEGP
-634 ITAGASYVTPTP
+634 IAAGASYVTPTP
-646 PHDPMCATGML
+646 PHDPLCATGML

-672 VSVDPVT
+672 VSVDAVT
-679 GRVTVDR
+679 GQVTVDR
-686 YVVCQEVGRA
+686 YIVCQEVGRA
-696 IHPDAIAGQ
+696 VHPDAITGQ

-724 DHGRYVLR
+724 DHGRYVQR
-732 TFKAHG
+732 TFKQHE
-738 LPLAEDVPKVE
+738 LPLAADVPRVE
-749 MIVMEHADA
+749 AIVMEHADP
-758 AGPYGAK
+758 AGPFGAK
-765 GAAEPPIV
+765 GAAEPPVV
-773 PVAAAVANA
+773 PVAAAIANA
-782 VSDAIGVPFDT
+782 VADAIGAPIDS
-793 LPITPEAVLEALEA
+793 LPIRPEDVLDALE
-807 EPNGEAVARA
+807 RT
-817 ARERSEQE
+817 Q
-825 RETTGRAS
+825 

>member
-1 MSVLGTSPDR
+1 MSALGTSPDR
-11 SDADAKL
+11 NDADAKL
-18 RGQAIFGADLSRTG
+18 RGQAVFGADLSRTG

-42 VAAGRIRAIDPAP
+42 AAAGRIRAIDPVP
-55 ALRVDGV
+55 ALRIDGV
-62 LEVLTS
+62 LEVVTA

-80 SDTPLLAADYVAYEG
+80 SDTPMLAADYVAYEG
-95 EPVAIVVAESRT
+95 EPVAIVVAESRA
-107 AAEAGSRAVALDIET
+107 AAEAGARSVAIDIEPV
-122 AEPVSTPEQALAPGA
+122 EPVSTPEQALAPGA

-149 AGGADIGRGGNV
+149 TGGADIGRNGNV

-172 DEAFAAADVV
+172 DEAFAAADFV

-202 LATYES
+202 LATYSS

-234 PSTVRVVG
+234 PSAVRVVG

-265 RRFRRPVRMQHTALE
+265 QRYRRPVRMQHTALE

-292 VAVRSAVR
+292 TAVRSAVR

-325 LSSIPMFVFGSI
+325 LSSVPMFVFGSI

-375 MDAIADALGRD
+375 MDAIADALSRD
-386 RRDFRLESLAQDGD
+386 RREFRLASLARDGD

-405 QPLVEASI
+405 QALEQVSI
-413 LREAFDRVDELAPWR
+413 LREAFERVDDLSGWR
-428 DIVSRNQEQSDVV
+428 DA
-441 LRGAR
+441 GA
-446 QSGAVSRSAEQSG
+446 
-459 TVQHGVRQD
+459 
-468 DIGSGEAGGQRAITG
+468 G

-493 VWLTNPM
+493 IWLTNPM

-541 LAANAVTITM
+541 LATEHVTVTM

-579 SADVRSQVLDRASQM
+579 SAEVRSHVLDRASQM

-603 IAGGVVTVAG
+603 ITDGVISVAG
-613 VPAASLTLGAVAQAA
+613 VPTASITLGQIAQAA
-628 TWSDGP
+628 TWTDGP
-634 ITAGASYVTPTP
+634 IAAGASYVTPTP
-646 PHDPMCATGML
+646 PHEPLCATGML

-672 VSVDPVT
+672 VTVDAVT
-679 GRVTVDR
+679 GHVTVDR
-686 YVVCQEVGRA
+686 YIVCQEVGRV
-696 IHPDAIAGQ
+696 IHPDAVIGQ

-724 DHGRYVLR
+724 DHGRYVQR
-732 TFKAHG
+732 TFKQHG
-738 LPLAEDVPKVE
+738 LPLAVDVPKVE
-749 MIVMEHADA
+749 AIVMEHADP
-758 AGPYGAK
+758 AGPFGAK
-765 GAAEPPIV
+765 GAAEPPVV
-773 PVAAAVANA
+773 PVAAAIANA
-782 VSDAIGVPFDT
+782 VADAVGAPIDA
-793 LPITPEAVLEALEA
+793 LPITPETVLDALE
-807 EPNGEAVARA
+807 RA
-817 ARERSEQE
+817 Q
-825 RETTGRAS
+825 

>member
-1 MSVLGTSPDR
+1 MLGSNPAR

-18 RGQAIFGADLSRTG
+18 RGEAVYGADLARPG
-32 MLWAALARSP
+32 MLWAAISRSP
-42 VAAGRIRAIDPAP
+42 VAAGRIRSINPAP
-55 ALRVDGV
+55 ALKVDGV
-62 LEVLTS
+62 LDVLTA

-80 SDTPLLAADYVAYEG
+80 NDIPFLAADYVAYEG
-95 EPVAIVVAESRT
+95 EPVAIVVAEGR
-107 AAEAGSRAVALDIET
+107 AAAGMGAQAVDIDIEL

-149 AGGADIGRGGNV
+149 AGGADIGRSGNV

-172 DEAFAAADVV
+172 DEAFAAADFV
-182 VEGTYRTPRQY
+182 VEGAYRTPRQY

-202 LATYES
+202 LAIYES

-226 VAQILGVA
+226 VAQMLDVA
-234 PSTVRVVG
+234 PSAVRVVG
-242 HHIGGGF
+242 QHIGGGF

-265 RRFRRPVRMQHTALE
+265 CRYRRPVRMQHDALE
-280 ERLVAPCRANAI
+280 ERLVAPCRANALVSI
-292 VAVRSAVR
+292 RSAVR
-300 RDGTILATDVEI
+300 NDGTILATDVEI

-375 MDAIADALGRD
+375 MDAIADTLGRD
-386 RRDFRLESLAQDGD
+386 RREFRLTSLAQDGD

-405 QPLVEASI
+405 QPLEQVSI
-413 LREAFDRVDELAPWR
+413 LREAFDRVDEAAPWR
-428 DIVSRNQEQSDVV
+428 DIVSRHQAQRD
-441 LRGAR
+441 
-446 QSGAVSRSAEQSG
+446 AVERRPPPDE
-459 TVQHGVRQD
+459 VP
-468 DIGSGEAGGQRAITG
+468 AGQ
-483 ELRGVGQAAA
+483 LRGVGQAAA
-493 VWLTNPM
+493 IWLTNPM

-541 LAANAVTITM
+541 LATDQVTVTM

-567 TTHVVGRAIADA
+567 TTHVVGRAVADA
-579 SADVRSQVLDRASQM
+579 SAEVRSHVLDRASQM
-594 LEAAPEDLV
+594 LEAAAEDLV
-603 IAGGVVTVAG
+603 ITDGVVTVAG

-634 ITAGASYVTPTP
+634 ISAGASYVTPTP

-724 DHGRYVLR
+724 DHGRYVQR

-738 LPLAEDVPKVE
+738 LPLATDVPKVE
-749 MIVMEHADA
+749 MIVMEHADP

-765 GAAEPPIV
+765 GAAEPPVV

-793 LPITPEAVLEALEA
+793 LPITPEAVLDALE
-807 EPNGEAVARA
+807 RA
-817 ARERSEQE
+817 Q
-825 RETTGRAS
+825 

>member
-1 MSVLGTSPDR
+1 MSALGTSPER

-18 RGQAIFGADLSRTG
+18 RGQAVFGADLSKTG

-42 VAAGRIRAIDPAP
+42 VAAGHLRAIDPVP
-55 ALRVDGV
+55 ALRIDGV
-62 LEVLTS
+62 LEVVTA

-80 SDTPLLAADYVAYEG
+80 SDTPMLAADYVAYEG
-95 EPVAIVVAESRT
+95 EPVAIVVAESRA
-107 AAEAGSRAVALDIET
+107 AAEAGARSVAVDIEPV
-122 AEPVSTPEQALAPGA
+122 EPVSTPEQALAPGA
-137 RLVHPDWNRFAV
+137 RLVHPEWNRFAV
-149 AGGADIGRGGNV
+149 AGGADIGRNGNV

-172 DEAFAAADVV
+172 DEAFAAADFV

-208 GRFTI
+208 GRYTI

-226 VAQILGVA
+226 VAQILGIA
-234 PSTVRVVG
+234 PSAVRVVG

-265 RRFRRPVRMQHTALE
+265 QRYRRPVRMQHTALE
-280 ERLVAPCRANAI
+280 ERLAAPCRANAI
-292 VAVRSAVR
+292 TAVRSAVR
-300 RDGTILATDVEI
+300 RDGAILATDVEI

-344 IRTRNVYTNTAP
+344 IWTRNVYTNTAP

-386 RRDFRLESLAQDGD
+386 RREFRLASLARDGD

-405 QPLVEASI
+405 QPLEQVSI
-413 LREAFDRVDELAPWR
+413 LREAFDRVDDLSGWQDA
-428 DIVSRNQEQSDVV
+428 
-441 LRGAR
+441 GA
-446 QSGAVSRSAEQSG
+446 
-459 TVQHGVRQD
+459 
-468 DIGSGEAGGQRAITG
+468 G

-493 VWLTNPM
+493 IWLTNPM

-541 LAANAVTITM
+541 LATGQVTVTM

-579 SADVRSQVLDRASQM
+579 SAEVRSQVLDRASQM

-603 IAGGVVTVAG
+603 ITDGVVSVAG
-613 VPAASLTLGAVAQAA
+613 VPTASVTLGQVAQSV
-628 TWSDGP
+628 TWTEGP
-634 ITAGASYVTPTP
+634 IAAGASYVTPTP
-646 PHDPMCATGML
+646 PHDPLCATGML

-672 VSVDPVT
+672 VSVDAVT
-679 GRVTVDR
+679 GQVTVDR
-686 YVVCQEVGRA
+686 YIVCQEVGRA
-696 IHPDAIAGQ
+696 VHPDAITGQ

-724 DHGRYVLR
+724 DHGRYVQR
-732 TFKAHG
+732 TFKQHG
-738 LPLAEDVPKVE
+738 LPLAADVPRVE
-749 MIVMEHADA
+749 AIVMEHADP
-758 AGPYGAK
+758 AGPFGAK
-765 GAAEPPIV
+765 GAAEPPVV
-773 PVAAAVANA
+773 PVAAAIANA
-782 VSDAIGVPFDT
+782 VADAIGAPIDS
-793 LPITPEAVLEALEA
+793 LPIRPEAVLDALE
-807 EPNGEAVARA
+807 RT
-817 ARERSEQE
+817 Q
-825 RETTGRAS
+825 

>member
-1 MSVLGTSPDR
+1 
-11 SDADAKL
+11 
-18 RGQAIFGADLSRTG
+18 
-32 MLWAALARSP
+32 MLWASLARSP
-42 VAAGRIRAIDPAP
+42 AAAGKIRAIDPVP

-62 LEVLTS
+62 LEVVTA

-80 SDTPLLAADYVAYEG
+80 SDTPMLAADYVAYEG
-95 EPVAIVVAESRT
+95 EPVAIVVAESRA
-107 AAEAGSRAVALDIET
+107 AAEAGARSVAMDIEPV
-122 AEPVSTPEQALAPGA
+122 EPVSTPEQALAPGA
-137 RLVHPDWNRFAV
+137 RLVHPGWNRFAV
-149 AGGADIGRGGNV
+149 AGGADIGRNGNV

-172 DEAFAAADVV
+172 DEAFATADLV

-202 LATYES
+202 LATYSS

-213 EVSHQYPFRLRDR
+213 EVSHQYPFRVRDR

-234 PSTVRVVG
+234 PSAVRVVG

-265 RRFRRPVRMQHTALE
+265 QRYRRPVRMQHTSLE
-280 ERLVAPCRANAI
+280 ERLAAPCRANAI
-292 VAVRSAVR
+292 TAVRTAVR
-300 RDGTILATDVEI
+300 HDGTILATDVEI

-337 YRVGTAR
+337 YQVGTAR

-386 RRDFRLESLAQDGD
+386 RREFRLASLAQDGD

-405 QPLVEASI
+405 QPLDQVSI
-413 LREAFDRVDELAPWR
+413 LREAFDRVDDLSGWQDA
-428 DIVSRNQEQSDVV
+428 
-441 LRGAR
+441 GA
-446 QSGAVSRSAEQSG
+446 
-459 TVQHGVRQD
+459 
-468 DIGSGEAGGQRAITG
+468 G

-493 VWLTNPM
+493 IWLTNPM

-541 LAANAVTITM
+541 LATEHVTVTM

-579 SADVRSQVLDRASQM
+579 SAEVRSHVLDRASQM
-594 LEAAPEDLV
+594 LEAAAEDLV
-603 IAGGVVTVAG
+603 ISDGVVSVAG
-613 VPAASLTLGAVAQAA
+613 VPTASVTLGQVAQAA
-628 TWSDGP
+628 TWTEGP
-634 ITAGASYVTPTP
+634 IAAGASYVTPTP
-646 PHDPMCATGML
+646 PHDPLCATGML

-679 GRVTVDR
+679 GHVTVDR
-686 YVVCQEVGRA
+686 YIVCQEVGRA
-696 IHPDAIAGQ
+696 IHPNAVIGQ

-724 DHGRYVLR
+724 DHGRYVQR
-732 TFKAHG
+732 TFKQHG
-738 LPLAEDVPKVE
+738 LPLAADVPRVE
-749 MIVMEHADA
+749 AIVMEHADP
-758 AGPYGAK
+758 AGPFGAK
-765 GAAEPPIV
+765 GAAEPPVV
-773 PVAAAVANA
+773 PVAAAIANA
-782 VSDAIGVPFDT
+782 VADAIGAPIDS
-793 LPITPEAVLEALEA
+793 LPIRPEDVLDALE
-807 EPNGEAVARA
+807 RT
-817 ARERSEQE
+817 Q
-825 RETTGRAS
+825 

>member
-1 MSVLGTSPDR
+1 VSVVGSSLAR

-18 RGQAIFGADLSRTG
+18 RGDAVFGADLVRPG
-32 MLWAALARSP
+32 MLWAALVRSP
-42 VAAGRIRAIDPAP
+42 VPAGQIRGIDAGAANEI
-55 ALRVDGV
+55 DGV
-62 LEVLTS
+62 LEVLTA

-80 SDTPLLAADYVAYEG
+80 SDAPFLAADYVAYEG
-95 EPVAIVVAESRT
+95 EPMAIAVADSRA
-107 AAEAGSRAVALDIET
+107 AAEAGASAVVADIEPI
-122 AEPVSTPEQALAPGA
+122 EPISTPEQALAPGA
-137 RLVHPDWNRFAV
+137 RLVHPGWNRFAV
-149 AGGADIGRGGNV
+149 AGGADIGRDGNV

-172 DEAFAAADVV
+172 DEAFASADLV
-182 VEGTYRTPRQY
+182 VEATYRTPRQY

-202 LATYES
+202 LAVFES
-208 GRFTI
+208 GRYTI

-226 VAQILGVA
+226 IAQMLAVK
-234 PSTVRVVG
+234 PSSLRVVG

-249 GAKLDVSLE
+249 GAKLDVSVE

-265 RRFRRPVRMQHTALE
+265 RRYRRPVRMQHSALE
-280 ERLVAPCRANAI
+280 ERLVAPCRANAL
-292 VAVRSAVR
+292 VSVRSAVR
-300 RDGTILATDVEI
+300 RDGTILATEVEI

-325 LSSIPMFVFGSI
+325 LSAIPMFVFGSI

-375 MDAIADALGRD
+375 IDAIADTLGRD
-386 RRDFRLESLAQDGD
+386 RREFRLASLAQDGEP
-400 LMRNG
+400 MRNG
-405 QPLVEASI
+405 QPLEQVSI
-413 LREAFDRVDELAPWR
+413 LREAFERVDELAPW
-428 DIVSRNQEQSDVV
+428 VTA
-441 LRGAR
+441 GA
-446 QSGAVSRSAEQSG
+446 
-459 TVQHGVRQD
+459 
-468 DIGSGEAGGQRAITG
+468 G

-507 LNEDGTATVIT
+507 LNEDGTAMVIT

-533 QIAAEALG
+533 QIAAETLG
-541 LAANAVTITM
+541 LSADDVMVTM

-579 SADVRSQVLDRASQM
+579 AAEVRHQVIDHASRM
-594 LEAAPEDLV
+594 LEAAPDDLV
-603 IAGGVVTVAG
+603 IAEGTVTVAG
-613 VPAASLTLGAVAQAA
+613 VPAARLTLGQVAQAA
-628 TWSDGP
+628 TWSQGP
-634 ITAGASYVTPTP
+634 IAAGASYVTPTQ

-686 YVVCQEVGRA
+686 YVVAQEVGRA

-705 IQGGVAQGLGFALS
+705 IQGGVAQGLGYALS

-724 DHGRYVLR
+724 DHGRYVQR
-732 TFKAHG
+732 TFKEHG
-738 LPLAEDVPKVE
+738 LPLAADVPKVE
-749 MIVMEHADA
+749 MIVMEHADP

-765 GAAEPPIV
+765 GAAEPPVV

-782 VSDAIGVPFDT
+782 VSDAIGAPIDT
-793 LPITPEAVLEALEA
+793 LPITPADVLDALE
-807 EPNGEAVARA
+807 RA
-817 ARERSEQE
+817 Q
-825 RETTGRAS
+825 

>member
-1 MSVLGTSPDR
+1 MSALGTSPER

-18 RGQAIFGADLSRTG
+18 RGQAVFGADLSKTG

-42 VAAGRIRAIDPAP
+42 VAAGHLRAIDPVP
-55 ALRVDGV
+55 ALRIDGV
-62 LEVLTS
+62 LEVVTA

-80 SDTPLLAADYVAYEG
+80 SDTPMLAADYVAYEG
-95 EPVAIVVAESRT
+95 EPVAIVVAESRA
-107 AAEAGSRAVALDIET
+107 AAEAGARSVAVDIEPV
-122 AEPVSTPEQALAPGA
+122 EPVSTPEQALAPGA
-137 RLVHPDWNRFAV
+137 RLVHPEWNRFAV
-149 AGGADIGRGGNV
+149 AGGADIGRNGNV
-161 VAEVVHDPGDL
+161 AAEVVHDPGDL
-172 DEAFAAADVV
+172 DEAFAAADFV

-208 GRFTI
+208 GRYTI

-234 PSTVRVVG
+234 PSAVRVVG

-265 RRFRRPVRMQHTALE
+265 QRYRRPVRMQHTALE
-280 ERLVAPCRANAI
+280 ERLAAPCRANAI
-292 VAVRSAVR
+292 TAVRSAVR

-344 IRTRNVYTNTAP
+344 IWTRNVYTNTAP

-386 RRDFRLESLAQDGD
+386 RREFRLASLARDGD

-405 QPLVEASI
+405 QPLEQVSI
-413 LREAFDRVDELAPWR
+413 LREAFDHVDDLSGWQDA
-428 DIVSRNQEQSDVV
+428 
-441 LRGAR
+441 GA
-446 QSGAVSRSAEQSG
+446 
-459 TVQHGVRQD
+459 
-468 DIGSGEAGGQRAITG
+468 G

-493 VWLTNPM
+493 IWLTNPM

-541 LAANAVTITM
+541 LATDQVTVTM

-579 SADVRSQVLDRASQM
+579 SAEVRSQVLDQASQM

-603 IAGGVVTVAG
+603 ITDGVVSVAG
-613 VPAASLTLGAVAQAA
+613 VPTASVTLGQVAQSV
-628 TWSDGP
+628 TWTEGP
-634 ITAGASYVTPTP
+634 IAAGASYVTPTP
-646 PHDPMCATGML
+646 PHDPLCATGML

-672 VSVDPVT
+672 VSVDAVT
-679 GRVTVDR
+679 GQVTVDR
-686 YVVCQEVGRA
+686 YIVCQEVGRA
-696 IHPDAIAGQ
+696 VHPDAITGQ

-724 DHGRYVLR
+724 DHGRYVQR
-732 TFKAHG
+732 TFKQHG
-738 LPLAEDVPKVE
+738 LPLAADVPRVE
-749 MIVMEHADA
+749 AIVMEHADP
-758 AGPYGAK
+758 AGPFGAK
-765 GAAEPPIV
+765 GAAEPPVV

-782 VSDAIGVPFDT
+782 VAHAIGAPVDV
-793 LPITPEAVLEALEA
+793 LPITPEAVLDALE
-807 EPNGEAVARA
+807 RA
-817 ARERSEQE
+817 Q
-825 RETTGRAS
+825 

>member
-1 MSVLGTSPDR
+1 MSALGVSPPR

-18 RGQAIFGADLSRTG
+18 RGEAVFGADLVRPG
-32 MLWAALARSP
+32 MLWASLVRSP
-42 VAAGRIRAIDPAP
+42 VAAGQIRAIDARP
-55 ALRVDGV
+55 ALEIDGV
-62 LEVLTS
+62 LDVLTS

-80 SDTPLLAADYVAYEG
+80 SDAPFLAADYVAYEG
-95 EPVAIVVAESRT
+95 EPIAIVVADNRS
-107 AAEAGSRAVALDIET
+107 AAEAGASAVAADIEPI
-122 AEPVSTPEQALAPGA
+122 EPISTPEQALAPGA
-137 RLVHPDWNRFAV
+137 RLVHPGWNRFAV
-149 AGGADIGRGGNV
+149 AGGADVGRDGNV

-172 DEAFAAADVV
+172 DAAFAKADLV

-208 GRFTI
+208 SRYTI

-226 VAQILGVA
+226 VAQMLGVT
-234 PSTVRVVG
+234 PSAVRVVG

-249 GAKLDVSLE
+249 GAKLDVGLE

-265 RRFRRPVRMQHTALE
+265 QRYRRPVRMQHSALE
-280 ERLVAPCRANAI
+280 ERLVAPCRANAL
-292 VAVRSAVR
+292 VSVRSAVR
-300 RDGTILATDVEI
+300 RDGTILATEVET

-325 LSSIPMFVFGSI
+325 LSAIPMFVFGSI

-344 IRTRNVYTNTAP
+344 IRTRNVYTNTSP

-375 MDAIADALGRD
+375 MDAIADALGLD
-386 RRDFRLESLAQDGD
+386 RREFRLSSLAQDGH

-405 QPLVEASI
+405 QPLEQVSI
-413 LREAFDRVDELAPWR
+413 LHEAFERVDELAPWR
-428 DIVSRNQEQSDVV
+428 DVVSRDAGPEQ
-441 LRGAR
+441 
-446 QSGAVSRSAEQSG
+446 
-459 TVQHGVRQD
+459 
-468 DIGSGEAGGQRAITG
+468 AGGG
-483 ELRGVGQAAA
+483 ELRGVGMAAA
-493 VWLTNPM
+493 IWLTNPM

-518 SATENGSGAVATGLR
+518 SATENGSGAVATALR
-533 QIAAEALG
+533 QIAAESLG
-541 LAANAVTITM
+541 LAADQVLVTM

-579 SADVRSQVLDRASQM
+579 SADVRGQVLDRASQM
-594 LEAAPEDLV
+594 LEAAPEDLM
-603 IAGGVVTVAG
+603 ITDGVVTVAG
-613 VPAASLTLGAVAQAA
+613 VPAASLTLGQVAQAA
-628 TWSDGP
+628 TWTQGP
-634 ITAGASYVTPTP
+634 IAAGASYATPTP

-724 DHGRYVLR
+724 DHGRYVQR
-732 TFKAHG
+732 TFKEHG
-738 LPLAEDVPKVE
+738 LPLAADVPKVE
-749 MIVMEHADA
+749 MVVMEHADP

-765 GAAEPPIV
+765 GAAEPPVV

-782 VSDAIGVPFDT
+782 VADAIGAPIDT
-793 LPITPEAVLEALEA
+793 LPITPEAVLDALE
-807 EPNGEAVARA
+807 
-817 ARERSEQE
+817 RS
-825 RETTGRAS
+825 R

>member
-1 MSVLGTSPDR
+1 MSALGTSPER

-18 RGQAIFGADLSRTG
+18 RGQAVFGADLSKTG

-42 VAAGRIRAIDPAP
+42 VAAGHLRAIDPVP
-55 ALRVDGV
+55 ALRIDGV
-62 LEVLTS
+62 LEVVTA

-80 SDTPLLAADYVAYEG
+80 SDTPMLAADYVAYEG
-95 EPVAIVVAESRT
+95 EPVAIVVAESRA
-107 AAEAGSRAVALDIET
+107 AAEAGARSVAVDIEPV
-122 AEPVSTPEQALAPGA
+122 EPVSTPEQALAPGA
-137 RLVHPDWNRFAV
+137 RLVHPEWNRFAV
-149 AGGADIGRGGNV
+149 AGGADIGRNGNV

-172 DEAFAAADVV
+172 DEAFAAADFV

-208 GRFTI
+208 GRYTI

-234 PSTVRVVG
+234 PSAVRVVG

-265 RRFRRPVRMQHTALE
+265 QRYRRPVRMQHTALE
-280 ERLVAPCRANAI
+280 ERLAAPCRANAI
-292 VAVRSAVR
+292 TAVRSAVR

-344 IRTRNVYTNTAP
+344 IWTRNVYTNTAP

-386 RRDFRLESLAQDGD
+386 RREFRLASLARDGD

-405 QPLVEASI
+405 QPLEQVSI
-413 LREAFDRVDELAPWR
+413 LREAFDHVDDLSGWQDA
-428 DIVSRNQEQSDVV
+428 
-441 LRGAR
+441 GA
-446 QSGAVSRSAEQSG
+446 
-459 TVQHGVRQD
+459 
-468 DIGSGEAGGQRAITG
+468 G

-493 VWLTNPM
+493 IWLTNPM

-541 LAANAVTITM
+541 LATDQVTVTM

-579 SADVRSQVLDRASQM
+579 SAEVRSQVLDRASQM
-594 LEAAPEDLV
+594 LEAAAEDLV
-603 IAGGVVTVAG
+603 ITDGVVSVAG
-613 VPAASLTLGAVAQAA
+613 VPTASVTLGQVAQAA
-628 TWSDGP
+628 TWTEGP
-634 ITAGASYVTPTP
+634 IAAGASYVTPTP
-646 PHDPMCATGML
+646 PHDPLCATGML

-672 VSVDPVT
+672 VSVDAVT
-679 GRVTVDR
+679 GQVTVDR
-686 YVVCQEVGRA
+686 YIVCQEVGRA
-696 IHPDAIAGQ
+696 IHPDAITGQ

-724 DHGRYVLR
+724 DHGRYVQR
-732 TFKAHG
+732 TLKQHG
-738 LPLAEDVPKVE
+738 LPLAVDVPRVE
-749 MIVMEHADA
+749 AIVMEHADP
-758 AGPYGAK
+758 AGPFGAK
-765 GAAEPPIV
+765 GAAEPPVV
-773 PVAAAVANA
+773 PVAAAIANA
-782 VSDAIGVPFDT
+782 VADAVGAPIDA
-793 LPITPEAVLEALEA
+793 LPITPETVLDALE
-807 EPNGEAVARA
+807 RA
-817 ARERSEQE
+817 Q
-825 RETTGRAS
+825 

>member
-42 VAAGRIRAIDPAP
+42 VAAGRIGRIDPAP

-80 SDTPLLAADYVAYEG
+80 SDTPMLAADSVAYEG
-95 EPVAIVVAESRT
+95 EPAAIVVAESRA
-107 AAEAGSRAVALDIET
+107 AAEAGSRAVVLDIET
-122 AEPVSTPEQALAPGA
+122 VEPVSTPEQALAPGA

-149 AGGADIGRGGNV
+149 AGGADIGRDGNV

-208 GRFTI
+208 GRYTI

-234 PSTVRVVG
+234 PSAVRVVG

-405 QPLVEASI
+405 QPLEEVSI
-413 LREAFDRVDELAPWR
+413 LRQAFDRVDELAPW
-428 DIVSRNQEQSDVV
+428 Q
-441 LRGAR
+441 GA
-446 QSGAVSRSAEQSG
+446 G
-459 TVQHGVRQD
+459 
-468 DIGSGEAGGQRAITG
+468 TG

-533 QIAAEALG
+533 QIAAETLG
-541 LAANAVTITM
+541 LAADAVTITM

-579 SADVRSQVLDRASQM
+579 AAEVRSQVLDRASQM
-594 LEAAPEDLV
+594 LEAAPEDLT
-603 IAGGVVTVAG
+603 IDDGVVAVAG
-613 VPAASLTLGAVAQAA
+613 VPAANLTLGAVAQAA

-672 VSVDPVT
+672 VSVDVVT

-719 ERVDL
+719 ERVEL
-724 DHGRYVLR
+724 DHGRYVQR

-738 LPLAEDVPKVE
+738 LPLAQDVPKVE
-749 MIVMEHADA
+749 MIVMEHADP

-807 EPNGEAVARA
+807 E
-817 ARERSEQE
+817 S
-825 RETTGRAS
+825 

>member
-1 MSVLGTSPDR
+1 MSALGTSPER

-18 RGQAIFGADLSRTG
+18 RGQAVFGADLSKTG

-42 VAAGRIRAIDPAP
+42 VAAGHLRAIDPVP
-55 ALRVDGV
+55 ALRIDGV
-62 LEVLTS
+62 LEVVTA

-80 SDTPLLAADYVAYEG
+80 SDTPMLAADYVAYEG
-95 EPVAIVVAESRT
+95 EPVAIVVAESRA
-107 AAEAGSRAVALDIET
+107 AAEAGARSVAVDIEPV
-122 AEPVSTPEQALAPGA
+122 EPVSTPEQALAPGA
-137 RLVHPDWNRFAV
+137 RLVHPEWNRFAV
-149 AGGADIGRGGNV
+149 AGGADIGRSGNV

-172 DEAFAAADVV
+172 DEAFAAADFV

-208 GRFTI
+208 GRYTI

-234 PSTVRVVG
+234 PSAVRVVG

-265 RRFRRPVRMQHTALE
+265 QRYRRPVRMQHTALE
-280 ERLVAPCRANAI
+280 ERLAAPCRANAI
-292 VAVRSAVR
+292 TAVRSAVR

-344 IRTRNVYTNTAP
+344 IWTRNVYTNTAP

-386 RRDFRLESLAQDGD
+386 RREFRLASLARDGD

-405 QPLVEASI
+405 QPLEQMSI
-413 LREAFDRVDELAPWR
+413 LREAFDRVDDLSGWQDA
-428 DIVSRNQEQSDVV
+428 
-441 LRGAR
+441 GA
-446 QSGAVSRSAEQSG
+446 
-459 TVQHGVRQD
+459 
-468 DIGSGEAGGQRAITG
+468 G

-493 VWLTNPM
+493 IWLTNPM

-541 LAANAVTITM
+541 LATDQVTVTM

-579 SADVRSQVLDRASQM
+579 SAEVRSQVLDRASQM

-603 IAGGVVTVAG
+603 ITDGVVSVAG
-613 VPAASLTLGAVAQAA
+613 VPTASVTLGQVAQSV
-628 TWSDGP
+628 TWTEGP
-634 ITAGASYVTPTP
+634 IAAGASYVIPTS
-646 PHDPMCATGML
+646 PHDPLCATGML

-672 VSVDPVT
+672 VSVDAVT
-679 GRVTVDR
+679 GHVTVDR
-686 YVVCQEVGRA
+686 YIVCQEVGRA
-696 IHPDAIAGQ
+696 IHPDAITGQ

-724 DHGRYVLR
+724 DHGRYVQR
-732 TFKAHG
+732 TFKQHG
-738 LPLAEDVPKVE
+738 LPLAADVPRVE
-749 MIVMEHADA
+749 AIVMEHADP
-758 AGPYGAK
+758 AGPFGAK
-765 GAAEPPIV
+765 GAAEPPVV

-782 VSDAIGVPFDT
+782 VAHAIGAPVDA
-793 LPITPEAVLEALEA
+793 LPITPEAVLDALE
-807 EPNGEAVARA
+807 RA
-817 ARERSEQE
+817 Q
-825 RETTGRAS
+825 